1 MDTDIKEQLTFKK
14 TRSNNSIKEKNRN
27 NMRLKKS
34 KKPKKL
40 PPASPS
46 KIEYYNTKKMNS
58 PQYTDSNY
66 SEDEG
71 LEDYKIDGYH
81 PVHVGEILL
90 DRYVIM
96 QKLGYGHFSTA
107 WLALDN
113 NNGNYVAIK
122 VQKSDERYIQG
133 AYDEIEILQALA
145 KKNFDKEWI
154 RSLRE
159 YYKDDEEKLKELETV
174 EHTQVVQLLNSFIHN
189 GQNGKHFCMVFE
201 VMGVTLLEI
210 IKRYNYKGIPLPLV
224 RIITKQILIG
234 LDFLHLIC
242 HIIHTDLKP
251 ENVLVCLT
259 NDELRNIQETGTYV
273 LDTGNNKESKDVSS
287 KNSEDGKDS
296 INNSIIDGSFID
308 EDNNM
313 AISVDMRRDFNG
325 TGKKLRK
332 KRQKFKKKQ
341 MKKLEKYG
349 LSQSEIKIKMKE
361 IIDEINEDKKK
372 KEAEI
377 DINNYDLEDLVERPR
392 IASVP
397 KVNLDLF
404 SHEKN
409 IDNKKS
415 KKDKKK
421 LNEEE
426 SEESEESDED
436 LMDFYEKSQ
445 PYFDINLLE
454 YSKTLQGYIKE
465 RNRILHDENYRRFAL
480 TRNDALSKAKTDE
493 EKIAIYR
500 KLNEEYGSRGKEI
513 DPSIEVKICDIG
525 NACWFNY
532 HFSTIIQTRQYRS
545 PEVLIGVN
553 YNETS
558 DIWSLAC
565 IIFELVTGDFLFQPE
580 KGETFTKNDDHVAK
594 FIQTLGKMPKNFA
607 KRGEYYNKFFT
618 KEGKMRRVKEIKFI
632 PLKEILIKKY
642 HFKENEAQALTD
654 FLLPMLEFYPERR
667 ASARELLRH
676 PWLTMPPNYD
686 YLMSEAEIF
695 KMNMKENLL
704 GNNKENEIKDPKIE
718 LNKDRDVYSSDS
730 ELCEAD
736 CEDNNIKPKVP
747 SDNQADDDI
756 QLGDGNPDKINIPN
770 YNNSFCLYGQFVD
783 LTSLDQPNPQFD
795 KIIDKD
801 L

>member
-1 MDTDIKEQLTFKK
+1 
-14 TRSNNSIKEKNRN
+14 
-27 NMRLKKS
+27 
-34 KKPKKL
+34 
-40 PPASPS
+40 
-46 KIEYYNTKKMNS
+46 MNS
-58 PQYTDSNY
+58 SKYTDSNY

-90 DRYVIM
+90 DRYIIM

-133 AYDEIEILQALA
+133 AYDEIEILQSLA

-154 RSLRE
+154 RSLKE
-159 YYKDDEEKLKELETV
+159 YYKDDKEKLSELETV

-234 LDFLHLIC
+234 LDFLHRIC

-259 NDELRNIQETGTYV
+259 QDELRNIQETGTYV
-273 LDTGNNKESKDVSS
+273 LDTGNNNQNSEENSRNISENKKDKEKEITNFEIKEKKIKEEEKESNIESS
-287 KNSEDGKDS
+287 TTELTLDENNNMS
-296 INNSIIDGSFID
+296 IFID
-308 EDNNM
+308 KE
-313 AISVDMRRDFNG
+313 VDLKG
-325 TGKKLRK
+325 VGKKARK
-332 KRQKFKKKQ
+332 KRQRYKKK
-341 MKKLEKYG
+341 KKKMLEKYG
-349 LSQSEIKIKMKE
+349 LSNVEI
-361 IIDEINEDKKK
+361 EDKMT
-372 KEAEI
+372 EVI
-377 DINNYDLEDLVERPR
+377 NDINLEMEKEQFEENVKNFDLDDIIERPR

-397 KVNLDLF
+397 KVNLNLY

-409 IDNKKS
+409 KRQKS
-415 KKDKKK
+415 
-421 LNEEE
+421 EEN
-426 SEESEESDED
+426 SEESEEIKYDDDENND
-436 LMDFYEKSQ
+436 II
-445 PYFDINLLE
+445 PFDINLLE
-454 YSKTLQGYIKE
+454 YSKSIQGYIKE
-465 RNRILHDENYRRFAL
+465 RNRILHDETYRRFAI
-480 TRNDALSKAKTDE
+480 TRNEALSKAKTDD
-493 EKIAIYR
+493 EKIEVY
-500 KLNEEYGSRGKEI
+500 KKFNNEYNTRGKEI

-525 NACWFNY
+525 NACWFDY

-565 IIFELVTGDFLFQPE
+565 IVFELVTGDFLFQPE
-580 KGETFTKNDDHVAK
+580 KGDTFTKNDDHVAK
-594 FIQTLGKMPKNFA
+594 FIYTLGKMPKNFA

-618 KEGKMRRVKEIKFI
+618 KEGKLRRIKNRKFI
-632 PLKEILIKKY
+632 GLKDILVKKY
-642 HFKENEAQALTD
+642 HFKEFEAQSLSD
-654 FLLPMLEFYPERR
+654 FLLPMLEYYPERR

-686 YLMSEAEIF
+686 YRMSDTEIF
-695 KMNMKENLL
+695 KMNMRENLL
-704 GNNKENEIKDPKIE
+704 GNYYDIDERKKDKEND
-718 LNKDRDVYSSDS
+718 DRDVYSSDS
-730 ELCEAD
+730 ELNEAD
-736 CEDNNIKPKVP
+736 CEDNDKKAKIQ
-747 SDNQADDDI
+747 DDEDDDT
-756 QLGDGNPDKINIPN
+756 QLGDNNPDKINIPN
-770 YNNSFCLYGQFVD
+770 YNNSFCMYGQFVD

-801 L
+801 LL

>member
-1 MDTDIKEQLTFKK
+1 
-14 TRSNNSIKEKNRN
+14 
-27 NMRLKKS
+27 
-34 KKPKKL
+34 
-40 PPASPS
+40 
-46 KIEYYNTKKMNS
+46 MNS
-58 PQYTDSNY
+58 SKYTDSNY

-90 DRYVIM
+90 DRYIIM

-133 AYDEIEILQALA
+133 AYDEIEILQSLA

-154 RSLRE
+154 RSLKE
-159 YYKDDEEKLKELETV
+159 YYKDDKEKLSELETV

-234 LDFLHLIC
+234 LDFLHRIC

-259 NDELRNIQETGTYV
+259 QDELRNIQETGTYV
-273 LDTGNNKESKDVSS
+273 LDTGNNNQNSEENSRNISENKKDKEKEITNFEIKEKKIKEDEKESNIESS
-287 KNSEDGKDS
+287 TTELTLDENNNMS
-296 INNSIIDGSFID
+296 IFID
-308 EDNNM
+308 KE
-313 AISVDMRRDFNG
+313 VDLKG
-325 TGKKLRK
+325 VGKKARK
-332 KRQKFKKKQ
+332 KRQRYKKK
-341 MKKLEKYG
+341 KKKMLEKYG
-349 LSQSEIKIKMKE
+349 LSNVEI
-361 IIDEINEDKKK
+361 EDKMT
-372 KEAEI
+372 EVI
-377 DINNYDLEDLVERPR
+377 NDINLEMEKEQFEENVKHFDLDDIIERPR

-397 KVNLDLF
+397 KVNLNLY

-409 IDNKKS
+409 KRQKS
-415 KKDKKK
+415 
-421 LNEEE
+421 EEN
-426 SEESEESDED
+426 SEESEEIKYDDDENND
-436 LMDFYEKSQ
+436 II
-445 PYFDINLLE
+445 PFDINLLE
-454 YSKTLQGYIKE
+454 YSKSIQGYIKE
-465 RNRILHDENYRRFAL
+465 RNRILHDETYRRFAI
-480 TRNDALSKAKTDE
+480 TRNEALSKAKTDD
-493 EKIAIYR
+493 EKIEVY
-500 KLNEEYGSRGKEI
+500 KKFNNEYNTRGKEI

-525 NACWFNY
+525 NACWFDY

-565 IIFELVTGDFLFQPE
+565 IVFELVTGDFLFQPE
-580 KGETFTKNDDHVAK
+580 KGDTFTKNDDHVAK
-594 FIQTLGKMPKNFA
+594 FIYTLGKMPKNFA

-618 KEGKMRRVKEIKFI
+618 KEGKLRRIKNRKFI
-632 PLKEILIKKY
+632 GLKDILVKKY
-642 HFKENEAQALTD
+642 HFKEFEAQALTD
-654 FLLPMLEFYPERR
+654 FLLPMLEYYPERR

-686 YLMSEAEIF
+686 YRMSDTEIF
-695 KMNMKENLL
+695 KMNMRENLL
-704 GNNKENEIKDPKIE
+704 GNYYDIDERKKDKEND
-718 LNKDRDVYSSDS
+718 DRDVYSSDS
-730 ELCEAD
+730 ELNEAD
-736 CEDNNIKPKVP
+736 CEDNDKKAKIQ
-747 SDNQADDDI
+747 DDEDDDT
-756 QLGDGNPDKINIPN
+756 QLGDNNPDKINIPN
-770 YNNSFCLYGQFVD
+770 YNNSFCMYGQFVD

-801 L
+801 LL

>member
-1 MDTDIKEQLTFKK
+1 
-14 TRSNNSIKEKNRN
+14 
-27 NMRLKKS
+27 
-34 KKPKKL
+34 
-40 PPASPS
+40 
-46 KIEYYNTKKMNS
+46 MNS

-96 QKLGYGHFSTA
+96 HKLGYGHFSTA

-154 RSLRE
+154 NSLKE
-159 YYKDDEEKLKELETV
+159 YYKDDKEKLKELETV

-234 LDFLHLIC
+234 LDFLHRIC

-259 NDELRNIQETGTYV
+259 NDELRNIQETGTYI
-273 LDTGNNKESKDVSS
+273 LDTGNNKDS
-287 KNSEDGKDS
+287 KNSS
-296 INNSIIDGSFID
+296 SNNSEDEKDTTKNNTNTITNESDFFD
-308 EDNNM
+308 EDMNM
-313 AISVDMRRDFNG
+313 SISIDMRTDFKG

-349 LSQSEIKIKMKE
+349 LSKSEIQIKMNE
-361 IIDEINEDKKK
+361 VMNEINEERKKK
-372 KEAEI
+372 SSEI
-377 DINNYDLEDLVERPR
+377 DIHNYDLEDLIERPR

-404 SHEKN
+404 SHEKEKE
-409 IDNKKS
+409 KKS
-415 KKDKKK
+415 KKLKKK
-421 LNEEE
+421 IND
-426 SEESEESDED
+426 EESEESDDSDED
-436 LMDFYEKSQ
+436 LIDYYEDNQ
-445 PYFDINLLE
+445 PHFDINLLD

-465 RNRILHDENYRRFAL
+465 KNRILHDENYRRFAL

-565 IIFELVTGDFLFQPE
+565 IVFELVTGDFLFQPE

-618 KEGKMRRVKEIKFI
+618 KEGKMRRVKEIKYI
-632 PLKEILIKKY
+632 PLKEILVKKY

-695 KMNMKENLL
+695 KMTMKENLL
-704 GNNKENEIKDPKIE
+704 GINKENENKDPKAEI
-718 LNKDRDVYSSDS
+718 NKDRDVYSSDS
-730 ELCEAD
+730 ELNEAD
-736 CEDNNIKPKVP
+736 CEDNNLKAKNP
-747 SDNQADDDI
+747 SENEDDDDI

-770 YNNSFCLYGQFVD
+770 YNNSFCMYGQFVD

-795 KIIDKD
+795 KIMDKE

>member
-1 MDTDIKEQLTFKK
+1 
-14 TRSNNSIKEKNRN
+14 
-27 NMRLKKS
+27 
-34 KKPKKL
+34 
-40 PPASPS
+40 
-46 KIEYYNTKKMNS
+46 MNS
-58 PQYTDSNY
+58 SKYTDSNY

-90 DRYVIM
+90 DRYIIM

-133 AYDEIEILQALA
+133 AYDEIEILQSLA

-154 RSLRE
+154 RSLKE
-159 YYKDDEEKLKELETV
+159 YYKDDKEKLSELETV

-234 LDFLHLIC
+234 LDFLHRIC

-259 NDELRNIQETGTYV
+259 QDELRNIQETGTYV
-273 LDTGNNKESKDVSS
+273 LDTGNNNQNSEENSRIISENKKDKEKEKEITNFEIKEKKIKEEEKESNIESS
-287 KNSEDGKDS
+287 TTELTLDENNNMS
-296 INNSIIDGSFID
+296 IFID
-308 EDNNM
+308 KE
-313 AISVDMRRDFNG
+313 VDLKG
-325 TGKKLRK
+325 VGKKARK
-332 KRQKFKKKQ
+332 KRQRYKKK
-341 MKKLEKYG
+341 KKKMLEKYG
-349 LSQSEIKIKMKE
+349 LSNVEI
-361 IIDEINEDKKK
+361 EDKMT
-372 KEAEI
+372 EVI
-377 DINNYDLEDLVERPR
+377 NDINLEMEKEQFEENVKNFDLDDIIERPR

-397 KVNLDLF
+397 KVNLNLY

-409 IDNKKS
+409 KRQKS
-415 KKDKKK
+415 
-421 LNEEE
+421 EEN
-426 SEESEESDED
+426 SEESEEIKYDDDENND
-436 LMDFYEKSQ
+436 II
-445 PYFDINLLE
+445 PFDINLLE
-454 YSKTLQGYIKE
+454 YSKSIQGYIKE
-465 RNRILHDENYRRFAL
+465 RNRILHDETYRRFAI
-480 TRNDALSKAKTDE
+480 TRNEALSKAKTDD
-493 EKIAIYR
+493 EKIEVY
-500 KLNEEYGSRGKEI
+500 KKFNNEYNTRGKEI

-525 NACWFNY
+525 NACWFDY

-565 IIFELVTGDFLFQPE
+565 IVFELVTGDFLFQPE
-580 KGETFTKNDDHVAK
+580 KGDTFTKNDDHVAK
-594 FIQTLGKMPKNFA
+594 FIYTLGKMPKNFA

-618 KEGKMRRVKEIKFI
+618 KEGKLRRIKNRKFI
-632 PLKEILIKKY
+632 GLKDILVKKY
-642 HFKENEAQALTD
+642 HFKEFEAQALTD
-654 FLLPMLEFYPERR
+654 FLLPMLEYYPERR

-686 YLMSEAEIF
+686 YRMSDTEIF
-695 KMNMKENLL
+695 KMNMRENLL
-704 GNNKENEIKDPKIE
+704 GNYYDIDERKKDKEND
-718 LNKDRDVYSSDS
+718 DRDVYSSDS
-730 ELCEAD
+730 ELNEAD
-736 CEDNNIKPKVP
+736 CEDNDKKAKIQ
-747 SDNQADDDI
+747 DDEDDDT
-756 QLGDGNPDKINIPN
+756 QLGDNNPDKINIPN
-770 YNNSFCLYGQFVD
+770 YNNSFCMYGQFVD

-801 L
+801 LL

>member
-1 MDTDIKEQLTFKK
+1 
-14 TRSNNSIKEKNRN
+14 
-27 NMRLKKS
+27 
-34 KKPKKL
+34 
-40 PPASPS
+40 
-46 KIEYYNTKKMNS
+46 MNS
-58 PQYTDSNY
+58 SKYTDSNY

-90 DRYVIM
+90 DRYIIM

-133 AYDEIEILQALA
+133 AYDEIEILQSLA

-154 RSLRE
+154 RSLKE
-159 YYKDDEEKLKELETV
+159 YYKDDKEKLSELETV

-234 LDFLHLIC
+234 LDFLHRIC

-259 NDELRNIQETGTYV
+259 QDELRNIQETGTYV
-273 LDTGNNKESKDVSS
+273 LDTGNNNQNSEENSRNISENKKDKEKEKEITNFEIKEEEKESNIDSS
-287 KNSEDGKDS
+287 TTELTLDENNNMS
-296 INNSIIDGSFID
+296 IFID
-308 EDNNM
+308 KE
-313 AISVDMRRDFNG
+313 VDLKG
-325 TGKKLRK
+325 VGKKARK
-332 KRQKFKKKQ
+332 KRQRYKKK
-341 MKKLEKYG
+341 KKKMLEKYG
-349 LSQSEIKIKMKE
+349 LSNVEI
-361 IIDEINEDKKK
+361 EDKMT
-372 KEAEI
+372 EVI
-377 DINNYDLEDLVERPR
+377 NDINLEMEKEQFEENVKNFDLDDIIERPR

-397 KVNLDLF
+397 KVNLNLY

-409 IDNKKS
+409 KRQKS
-415 KKDKKK
+415 
-421 LNEEE
+421 EEN
-426 SEESEESDED
+426 SEESEEIKYDDDENND
-436 LMDFYEKSQ
+436 II
-445 PYFDINLLE
+445 PFDINLLE
-454 YSKTLQGYIKE
+454 YSKSIQGYIKE
-465 RNRILHDENYRRFAL
+465 RNRILHDETYRRFAI
-480 TRNDALSKAKTDE
+480 TRNEALSKAKTDD
-493 EKIAIYR
+493 EKIEVY
-500 KLNEEYGSRGKEI
+500 KKFNNEYNTRGKEI

-525 NACWFNY
+525 NACWFDY

-565 IIFELVTGDFLFQPE
+565 IVFELVTGDFLFQPE
-580 KGETFTKNDDHVAK
+580 KGDTFTKNDDHVAK
-594 FIQTLGKMPKNFA
+594 FIYTLGKMPKNFA

-618 KEGKMRRVKEIKFI
+618 KEGKLRRIKNRKFI
-632 PLKEILIKKY
+632 GLKDILVKKY
-642 HFKENEAQALTD
+642 HFKEFEAQALTD
-654 FLLPMLEFYPERR
+654 FLLPMLEYYPERR

-686 YLMSEAEIF
+686 YRMSDTEIF
-695 KMNMKENLL
+695 KMNMRENLL
-704 GNNKENEIKDPKIE
+704 GNYYDIDERKKDKEND
-718 LNKDRDVYSSDS
+718 DRDVYSSDS
-730 ELCEAD
+730 ELNEAD
-736 CEDNNIKPKVP
+736 CEDNDKKAKIQ
-747 SDNQADDDI
+747 DDEDDDT
-756 QLGDGNPDKINIPN
+756 QLGDNNPDKINIPN
-770 YNNSFCLYGQFVD
+770 YNNSFCMYGQFVD

-801 L
+801 LL

>member
-1 MDTDIKEQLTFKK
+1 
-14 TRSNNSIKEKNRN
+14 
-27 NMRLKKS
+27 
-34 KKPKKL
+34 
-40 PPASPS
+40 
-46 KIEYYNTKKMNS
+46 MNS

-154 RSLRE
+154 NSLRE
-159 YYKDDEEKLKELETV
+159 YYKDDKEKLNELETV
-174 EHTQVVQLLNSFIHN
+174 EHTQVVQLLNCFIHN

-234 LDFLHLIC
+234 LDFLHRIC

-259 NDELRNIQETGTYV
+259 QDELRNIQETGTYV
-273 LDTGNNKESKDVSS
+273 LDTGNNKDSKSVSS
-287 KNSEDGKDS
+287 NNSEDEKEKTK
-296 INNSIIDGSFID
+296 NVID
-308 EDNNM
+308 ESSFFDEDMNM
-313 AISVDMRRDFNG
+313 SISIDMKTNFKE

-332 KRQKFKKKQ
+332 KKQKFKKKQ

-349 LSQSEIKIKMKE
+349 LSKSEIQVKMNE
-361 IIDEINEDKKK
+361 VMTEINEERKK
-372 KEAEI
+372 KENEI
-377 DINNYDLEDLVERPR
+377 DINNYDLEDLIERPR
-392 IASVP
+392 VASVP

-409 IDNKKS
+409 EKEKKS
-415 KKDKKK
+415 KKLKKK
-421 LNEEE
+421 LSEED

-436 LMDFYEKSQ
+436 IMDFYENTQ
-445 PYFDINLLE
+445 PHFDINLLE

-565 IIFELVTGDFLFQPE
+565 IVFELVTGDFLFQPE

-594 FIQTLGKMPKNFA
+594 FMQTLGKMPKNFA

-618 KEGKMRRVKEIKFI
+618 KEGKMRRIKEIKFI
-632 PLKEILIKKY
+632 PLKEILVKKY

-654 FLLPMLEFYPERR
+654 FLLPMLEYYPERR

-704 GNNKENEIKDPKIE
+704 GINKEKENEDPKNEI
-718 LNKDRDVYSSDS
+718 NKDRDVYSSDS
-730 ELCEAD
+730 ELNEGD
-736 CEDNNIKPKVP
+736 CEDNNLKPKVP
-747 SDNQADDDI
+747 SDNEDDDDI

-770 YNNSFCLYGQFVD
+770 YNNSFCMYGQFVD

-795 KIIDKD
+795 KIMDKD

>member
-1 MDTDIKEQLTFKK
+1 
-14 TRSNNSIKEKNRN
+14 
-27 NMRLKKS
+27 
-34 KKPKKL
+34 
-40 PPASPS
+40 
-46 KIEYYNTKKMNS
+46 MNS
-58 PQYTDSNY
+58 SKYTDSNY

-90 DRYVIM
+90 DRYIIM

-133 AYDEIEILQALA
+133 AYDEIEILQSLA

-154 RSLRE
+154 RSLKE
-159 YYKDDEEKLKELETV
+159 YYKDDKEKLSELETV

-234 LDFLHLIC
+234 LDFLHRIC

-259 NDELRNIQETGTYV
+259 QDELRNIQETGTYV
-273 LDTGNNKESKDVSS
+273 LDTGNNNQNSEENSRNISENKKDKEKEKEITNFEIKEKKIKEEEKESNIESS
-287 KNSEDGKDS
+287 TTELTLDENNNMS
-296 INNSIIDGSFID
+296 IFID
-308 EDNNM
+308 KE
-313 AISVDMRRDFNG
+313 VDLKG
-325 TGKKLRK
+325 LGKKARK
-332 KRQKFKKKQ
+332 KRQRYKKK
-341 MKKLEKYG
+341 KKKMLEKYG
-349 LSQSEIKIKMKE
+349 LSNVEI
-361 IIDEINEDKKK
+361 EDKMT
-372 KEAEI
+372 EVI
-377 DINNYDLEDLVERPR
+377 NDINLEMEKEQFEENVKNFDLDDIIERPR

-397 KVNLDLF
+397 KVNLNLY

-409 IDNKKS
+409 KRQKS
-415 KKDKKK
+415 
-421 LNEEE
+421 EEN
-426 SEESEESDED
+426 SEESEEIKYDDDENND
-436 LMDFYEKSQ
+436 II
-445 PYFDINLLE
+445 PFDINLLE
-454 YSKTLQGYIKE
+454 YSKSIQGYIKE
-465 RNRILHDENYRRFAL
+465 RNRILHDETYRRFAI
-480 TRNDALSKAKTDE
+480 TRNEALSKAKTDD
-493 EKIAIYR
+493 EKIEVY
-500 KLNEEYGSRGKEI
+500 KKFNNEYNTRGKEI

-525 NACWFNY
+525 NACWFDY

-565 IIFELVTGDFLFQPE
+565 IVFELVTGDFLFQPE
-580 KGETFTKNDDHVAK
+580 KGDTFTKNDDHVAK
-594 FIQTLGKMPKNFA
+594 FIYTLGKMPKNFA

-618 KEGKMRRVKEIKFI
+618 KEGKLRRIKNRKFI
-632 PLKEILIKKY
+632 GLKDILVKKY
-642 HFKENEAQALTD
+642 HFKEFEAQALTD
-654 FLLPMLEFYPERR
+654 FLLPMLEYYPERR

-686 YLMSEAEIF
+686 YRMSDTEIF
-695 KMNMKENLL
+695 KMNMRENLL
-704 GNNKENEIKDPKIE
+704 GNYYDIDERKKDKEND
-718 LNKDRDVYSSDS
+718 DRDVYSSDS
-730 ELCEAD
+730 ELNEAD
-736 CEDNNIKPKVP
+736 CEDNDKKAKIQ
-747 SDNQADDDI
+747 DDEDDDT
-756 QLGDGNPDKINIPN
+756 QLGDNNPDKINIPN
-770 YNNSFCLYGQFVD
+770 YNNSFCMYGQFVD

-801 L
+801 LL

>member
-1 MDTDIKEQLTFKK
+1 
-14 TRSNNSIKEKNRN
+14 
-27 NMRLKKS
+27 
-34 KKPKKL
+34 
-40 PPASPS
+40 
-46 KIEYYNTKKMNS
+46 MNS
-58 PQYTDSNY
+58 SKYTDSNY

-90 DRYVIM
+90 DRYIIM

-133 AYDEIEILQALA
+133 AYDEIEILQSLA

-154 RSLRE
+154 RSLKE
-159 YYKDDEEKLKELETV
+159 YYKDDKEKLSELETV

-234 LDFLHLIC
+234 LDFLHRIC

-259 NDELRNIQETGTYV
+259 QDELRNIQETGTYV
-273 LDTGNNKESKDVSS
+273 LDTGNNNQNSEENSRNISENKKDKEKEITNFEIKEKKIKEDEKESNIESS
-287 KNSEDGKDS
+287 TTELTLDENNNMS
-296 INNSIIDGSFID
+296 IFID
-308 EDNNM
+308 KE
-313 AISVDMRRDFNG
+313 VDLKG
-325 TGKKLRK
+325 VGKKARK
-332 KRQKFKKKQ
+332 KRQRYKKK
-341 MKKLEKYG
+341 KKKMLEKYG
-349 LSQSEIKIKMKE
+349 LSNVEI
-361 IIDEINEDKKK
+361 EDKMT
-372 KEAEI
+372 EVI
-377 DINNYDLEDLVERPR
+377 NDINLEMEKEQFEENVKNFDLDDIIERPR

-397 KVNLDLF
+397 KVNLNLY

-409 IDNKKS
+409 KRQKS
-415 KKDKKK
+415 
-421 LNEEE
+421 EEN
-426 SEESEESDED
+426 SEESEEIKYDDDENND
-436 LMDFYEKSQ
+436 II
-445 PYFDINLLE
+445 PFDINLLE
-454 YSKTLQGYIKE
+454 YSKSIQGYIKE
-465 RNRILHDENYRRFAL
+465 RNRILHDETYRRFAI
-480 TRNDALSKAKTDE
+480 TRNEALSKAKTDD
-493 EKIAIYR
+493 EKIEVY
-500 KLNEEYGSRGKEI
+500 KKFNNEYNTRGKEI

-525 NACWFNY
+525 NACWFDY

-565 IIFELVTGDFLFQPE
+565 IVFELVTGDFLFQPE
-580 KGETFTKNDDHVAK
+580 KGDTFTKNDDHVAK
-594 FIQTLGKMPKNFA
+594 FIYTLGKMPKNFA

-618 KEGKMRRVKEIKFI
+618 KEGKLRRIKNRKFI
-632 PLKEILIKKY
+632 GLKDILVKKY
-642 HFKENEAQALTD
+642 HFKEFEAQALTD
-654 FLLPMLEFYPERR
+654 FLLPMLEYYPERR

-686 YLMSEAEIF
+686 YRMSDTEIF
-695 KMNMKENLL
+695 KMNMRENLL
-704 GNNKENEIKDPKIE
+704 GNYYDIDERKKDKEND
-718 LNKDRDVYSSDS
+718 DRDVYSSDS
-730 ELCEAD
+730 ELNEAD
-736 CEDNNIKPKVP
+736 CEDNDKKAKIQ
-747 SDNQADDDI
+747 DDEDDDT
-756 QLGDGNPDKINIPN
+756 QLGDNNPDKINIPN
-770 YNNSFCLYGQFVD
+770 YNNSFCIYGQFID
-783 LTSLDQPNPQFD
+783 LT
-795 KIIDKD
+795 
-801 L
+801 

>member
-1 MDTDIKEQLTFKK
+1 
-14 TRSNNSIKEKNRN
+14 
-27 NMRLKKS
+27 
-34 KKPKKL
+34 
-40 PPASPS
+40 
-46 KIEYYNTKKMNS
+46 MNS
-58 PQYTDSNY
+58 SKYTDSNY

-90 DRYVIM
+90 DRYIIM

-133 AYDEIEILQALA
+133 AYDEIEILQSLA

-154 RSLRE
+154 RSLKE
-159 YYKDDEEKLKELETV
+159 YYKDDKEKLSELETV

-234 LDFLHLIC
+234 LDFLHRIC

-259 NDELRNIQETGTYV
+259 QDELRNIQETGTYV
-273 LDTGNNKESKDVSS
+273 LDTGNNNQNSEENSRNISENKKDKEKEKEITNFEIKEKKIKEEEKESNIESS
-287 KNSEDGKDS
+287 TTELTLDENNNMS
-296 INNSIIDGSFID
+296 IFID
-308 EDNNM
+308 KE
-313 AISVDMRRDFNG
+313 VDLKG
-325 TGKKLRK
+325 VGKKARK
-332 KRQKFKKKQ
+332 KRQRYKKK
-341 MKKLEKYG
+341 KKKMLEKYG
-349 LSQSEIKIKMKE
+349 LSNVEI
-361 IIDEINEDKKK
+361 EDKMT
-372 KEAEI
+372 EVI
-377 DINNYDLEDLVERPR
+377 NDINLEIEKEQFEENVKNFDLDDIIERPR

-397 KVNLDLF
+397 KVNLNLY

-409 IDNKKS
+409 KRQKS
-415 KKDKKK
+415 
-421 LNEEE
+421 EEN
-426 SEESEESDED
+426 SEESEEIKYDDDENND
-436 LMDFYEKSQ
+436 II
-445 PYFDINLLE
+445 PFDINLLE
-454 YSKTLQGYIKE
+454 YSKSIQGYIKE
-465 RNRILHDENYRRFAL
+465 RNRILHDETYRRFAI
-480 TRNDALSKAKTDE
+480 TRNEALSKAKTDD
-493 EKIAIYR
+493 EKIEVY
-500 KLNEEYGSRGKEI
+500 KKFNNEYNTRGKEI

-525 NACWFNY
+525 NACWFDY

-565 IIFELVTGDFLFQPE
+565 IVFELVTGDFLFQPE
-580 KGETFTKNDDHVAK
+580 KGDTFTKNDDHVAK
-594 FIQTLGKMPKNFA
+594 FIYTLGKMPKNFA

-618 KEGKMRRVKEIKFI
+618 KEGKLRRIKNRKFI
-632 PLKEILIKKY
+632 GLKDILVKKY
-642 HFKENEAQALTD
+642 HFKEFEAQALTD
-654 FLLPMLEFYPERR
+654 FLLPMLEYYPERR

-686 YLMSEAEIF
+686 YRMSDTEIF
-695 KMNMKENLL
+695 KMNMRENLL
-704 GNNKENEIKDPKIE
+704 GNYYDIDERKKDKEND
-718 LNKDRDVYSSDS
+718 DRDVYSSDS
-730 ELCEAD
+730 ELNEAD
-736 CEDNNIKPKVP
+736 CEDNDKKAKIQ
-747 SDNQADDDI
+747 DDEDDDT
-756 QLGDGNPDKINIPN
+756 QLGDNNPDKINIPN
-770 YNNSFCLYGQFVD
+770 YNNSFCMYGQFVD

-801 L
+801 LL

>member
-1 MDTDIKEQLTFKK
+1 MKEPITFKL
-14 TRSNNSIKEKNRN
+14 SHSSGSFKEKNKN
-27 NMRLKKS
+27 NIKLKRGRKS
-34 KKPKKL
+34 KKL
-40 PPASPS
+40 PPASPE

-122 VQKSDERYIQG
+122 IQKSDERYIQG

-154 RSLRE
+154 SSLRE
-159 YYKDDEEKLKELETV
+159 YYKDDKEKLKELETV

-234 LDFLHLIC
+234 LDFLHRIC

-259 NDELRNIQETGTYV
+259 EDELRNIQETGTYV
-273 LDTGNNKESKDVSS
+273 LDTGNSKDSKNVSSNASEDEKES
-287 KNSEDGKDS
+287 N
-296 INNSIIDGSFID
+296 NNSILNEIKVDGDLSLS
-308 EDNNM
+308 M
-313 AISVDMRRDFNG
+313 SISLDVSTNFSG
-325 TGKKLRK
+325 LTGKKLRK

-341 MKKLEKYG
+341 MRILEKYG
-349 LSQSEIKIKMKE
+349 LSPKEIKEKM
-361 IIDEINEDKKK
+361 DEIMGNKKDK
-372 KEAEI
+372 ETEI
-377 DINNYDLEDLVERPR
+377 DINNYDLEDLIERPR

-397 KVNLDLF
+397 KVNLDLY
-404 SHEKN
+404 SHKKEKK
-409 IDNKKS
+409 NKKKQS
-415 KKDKKK
+415 
-421 LNEEE
+421 EEE
-426 SEESEESDED
+426 SEDFEESEDD
-436 LMDFYEKSQ
+436 IMDFEDKSQ

-500 KLNEEYGSRGKEI
+500 KLNEEYNCRGKDI

-594 FIQTLGKMPKNFA
+594 FMQTLGKMPKNFA

-618 KEGKMRRVKEIKFI
+618 KEGKMRRIKEIKYI
-632 PLKEILIKKY
+632 PLKDILVKKY

-676 PWLTMPPNYD
+676 PWLSMPPNYD
-686 YLMSEAEIF
+686 YHMSEAEIF

-704 GNNKENEIKDPKIE
+704 GKNKENEIKDPKME

-730 ELCEAD
+730 ELNEAD
-736 CEDNNIKPKVP
+736 CEDNNLKPKIP
-747 SDNQADDDI
+747 NDNEDDDDDDM

-770 YNNSFCLYGQFVD
+770 YNNSFCMYGQFVD

>member
-1 MDTDIKEQLTFKK
+1 
-14 TRSNNSIKEKNRN
+14 
-27 NMRLKKS
+27 
-34 KKPKKL
+34 
-40 PPASPS
+40 
-46 KIEYYNTKKMNS
+46 MNS
-58 PQYTDSNY
+58 SKYTDSNY

-90 DRYVIM
+90 DRYIIM

-133 AYDEIEILQALA
+133 AYDEIEILQSLA

-154 RSLRE
+154 RSLKE
-159 YYKDDEEKLKELETV
+159 YYKDDKEKLSELETV

-234 LDFLHLIC
+234 LDFLHRIC

-259 NDELRNIQETGTYV
+259 QDELRNIQETGTYV
-273 LDTGNNKESKDVSS
+273 LDTGNNNQNSEENSRNISENKKDKEKEKEITNFEIKEKKIKEEEKESNIESS
-287 KNSEDGKDS
+287 TTELTLDENNNMS
-296 INNSIIDGSFID
+296 IFID
-308 EDNNM
+308 KE
-313 AISVDMRRDFNG
+313 VDLKG
-325 TGKKLRK
+325 VGKKARK
-332 KRQKFKKKQ
+332 KRQRYKKK
-341 MKKLEKYG
+341 KKKMLEKYG
-349 LSQSEIKIKMKE
+349 LSNVEI
-361 IIDEINEDKKK
+361 EDKMT
-372 KEAEI
+372 EVI
-377 DINNYDLEDLVERPR
+377 NDINLEMEKEQFEENVKNFDLDDIIERPR

-397 KVNLDLF
+397 KVNLNLY

-409 IDNKKS
+409 KRQKS
-415 KKDKKK
+415 
-421 LNEEE
+421 EEN
-426 SEESEESDED
+426 SEESEEIKYDDDENND
-436 LMDFYEKSQ
+436 II
-445 PYFDINLLE
+445 PFDINLLE
-454 YSKTLQGYIKE
+454 YSKSIQGYIKE
-465 RNRILHDENYRRFAL
+465 RNRILHDETYRRFAI
-480 TRNDALSKAKTDE
+480 TRNEALSKAKTDD
-493 EKIAIYR
+493 EKIEVY
-500 KLNEEYGSRGKEI
+500 KKFNNEYNTRGKEI
-513 DPSIEVKICDIG
+513 DTSIEVKICDIG
-525 NACWFNY
+525 NACWFDY

-565 IIFELVTGDFLFQPE
+565 IVFELVTGDFLFQPE
-580 KGETFTKNDDHVAK
+580 KGDTFTKNDDHVAK
-594 FIQTLGKMPKNFA
+594 FIYTLGKMPKNFA

-618 KEGKMRRVKEIKFI
+618 KEGKLRRIKNRKFI
-632 PLKEILIKKY
+632 GLKDILVKKY
-642 HFKENEAQALTD
+642 HFKEFEAQALTD
-654 FLLPMLEFYPERR
+654 FLLPMLEYYPERR

-686 YLMSEAEIF
+686 YRMSDTEIF
-695 KMNMKENLL
+695 KMNMRENLL
-704 GNNKENEIKDPKIE
+704 GNYYDIDERKKDKEND
-718 LNKDRDVYSSDS
+718 DRDVYSSDS
-730 ELCEAD
+730 ELNEAD
-736 CEDNNIKPKVP
+736 CEDNDKKAKIQ
-747 SDNQADDDI
+747 DDEDDDT
-756 QLGDGNPDKINIPN
+756 QLGDNNPDKINIPN
-770 YNNSFCLYGQFVD
+770 YNNSFCMYGQFVD

-801 L
+801 LL

>member
-1 MDTDIKEQLTFKK
+1 
-14 TRSNNSIKEKNRN
+14 
-27 NMRLKKS
+27 
-34 KKPKKL
+34 
-40 PPASPS
+40 
-46 KIEYYNTKKMNS
+46 MNS
-58 PQYTDSNY
+58 SKYTDSNY

-90 DRYVIM
+90 DRYIIM

-133 AYDEIEILQALA
+133 AYDEIEILQSLA

-154 RSLRE
+154 RSLKE
-159 YYKDDEEKLKELETV
+159 YYKDDKEKLSELETV

-234 LDFLHLIC
+234 LDFLHRIC

-259 NDELRNIQETGTYV
+259 QDELRNIQETGTYV
-273 LDTGNNKESKDVSS
+273 LDTGNNNQNSEENSRNISENKKDKEKEITNFEIKEKKIKEDEKESNIESS
-287 KNSEDGKDS
+287 TTELTLDENNNMS
-296 INNSIIDGSFID
+296 IFID
-308 EDNNM
+308 KE
-313 AISVDMRRDFNG
+313 VDLKG
-325 TGKKLRK
+325 VGKKARK
-332 KRQKFKKKQ
+332 KRQRYKKK
-341 MKKLEKYG
+341 KKKMLEKYG
-349 LSQSEIKIKMKE
+349 LSNVEI
-361 IIDEINEDKKK
+361 EDKMT
-372 KEAEI
+372 EVI
-377 DINNYDLEDLVERPR
+377 NDINLEMEKEQFEENVKNFDLDDIIERPR

-397 KVNLDLF
+397 KVNLNLY

-409 IDNKKS
+409 KRQKS
-415 KKDKKK
+415 
-421 LNEEE
+421 EEN
-426 SEESEESDED
+426 SEESEEIKYDDDENND
-436 LMDFYEKSQ
+436 II
-445 PYFDINLLE
+445 PFDINLLE
-454 YSKTLQGYIKE
+454 YSKSIQGYIKE
-465 RNRILHDENYRRFAL
+465 RNRILHDETYRRFAI
-480 TRNDALSKAKTDE
+480 TRNEALSKAKTDD
-493 EKIAIYR
+493 EKIEVY
-500 KLNEEYGSRGKEI
+500 KKFNNEYNTRGKEI

-525 NACWFNY
+525 NACWFDY

-565 IIFELVTGDFLFQPE
+565 IVFELVTGDFLFQPE
-580 KGETFTKNDDHVAK
+580 KGDTFTKNDDHVAK
-594 FIQTLGKMPKNFA
+594 FIYTLGKMPKNFA

-618 KEGKMRRVKEIKFI
+618 KEGKLRRIKNRKFI
-632 PLKEILIKKY
+632 GLKDILVKKY
-642 HFKENEAQALTD
+642 HFKEFEAQALTD
-654 FLLPMLEFYPERR
+654 FLLPMLEYYPERR

-686 YLMSEAEIF
+686 YRMSDTEIF
-695 KMNMKENLL
+695 KMNMRENLL
-704 GNNKENEIKDPKIE
+704 GNYYDIDERKKDEEND
-718 LNKDRDVYSSDS
+718 DRDVYSSDS
-730 ELCEAD
+730 ELNEAD
-736 CEDNNIKPKVP
+736 CEDNDKKAKIQ
-747 SDNQADDDI
+747 DDEDDDT
-756 QLGDGNPDKINIPN
+756 QLGDNNPDKINIPN
-770 YNNSFCLYGQFVD
+770 YNNSFCMYGQFVD

-801 L
+801 LL

>member
-1 MDTDIKEQLTFKK
+1 
-14 TRSNNSIKEKNRN
+14 
-27 NMRLKKS
+27 
-34 KKPKKL
+34 
-40 PPASPS
+40 
-46 KIEYYNTKKMNS
+46 MNS
-58 PQYTDSNY
+58 SKYTDSNY

-90 DRYVIM
+90 DRYIIM

-133 AYDEIEILQALA
+133 AYDEIEILQSLA

-154 RSLRE
+154 RSLKE
-159 YYKDDEEKLKELETV
+159 YYKDDKEKLSELETV

-234 LDFLHLIC
+234 LDFLHRIC

-259 NDELRNIQETGTYV
+259 QDELRNIQETGTYV
-273 LDTGNNKESKDVSS
+273 LDTGNNNQNSEENSRNISENKKDKEKEKEITNFEIKEKKIKEDEKESNIESS
-287 KNSEDGKDS
+287 TTELTLDENNNMS
-296 INNSIIDGSFID
+296 IFID
-308 EDNNM
+308 KE
-313 AISVDMRRDFNG
+313 VDLKG
-325 TGKKLRK
+325 LGKKARK
-332 KRQKFKKKQ
+332 KRQRYKKK
-341 MKKLEKYG
+341 KKKMLEKYG
-349 LSQSEIKIKMKE
+349 LSNVEI
-361 IIDEINEDKKK
+361 EDKMT
-372 KEAEI
+372 EVI
-377 DINNYDLEDLVERPR
+377 NDINLEMEKEQFEENVKNFDLDDIIERPR

-397 KVNLDLF
+397 KVNLNLY

-409 IDNKKS
+409 KRQKS
-415 KKDKKK
+415 
-421 LNEEE
+421 EEN
-426 SEESEESDED
+426 SEESEEIKYDDDENND
-436 LMDFYEKSQ
+436 II
-445 PYFDINLLE
+445 PFDINLLE
-454 YSKTLQGYIKE
+454 YSKSIQGYIKE
-465 RNRILHDENYRRFAL
+465 RNRILHDETYRRFAI
-480 TRNDALSKAKTDE
+480 TRNEALSKAKTDD
-493 EKIAIYR
+493 EKIEVY
-500 KLNEEYGSRGKEI
+500 KKFNNEYNTRGKEI

-525 NACWFNY
+525 NACWFDY

-565 IIFELVTGDFLFQPE
+565 IVFELVTGDFLFQPE
-580 KGETFTKNDDHVAK
+580 KGDTFTKNDDHVAK
-594 FIQTLGKMPKNFA
+594 FIYTLGKMPKNFA
-607 KRGEYYNKFFT
+607 KRGEYYNKFIT
-618 KEGKMRRVKEIKFI
+618 KEGKLRRIKNRKFI
-632 PLKEILIKKY
+632 GLKDILVKKY
-642 HFKENEAQALTD
+642 HFKEFEAQALTD
-654 FLLPMLEFYPERR
+654 FLLPMLEYYPERR

-686 YLMSEAEIF
+686 YRMSDTEIF
-695 KMNMKENLL
+695 KMNMRENLL
-704 GNNKENEIKDPKIE
+704 GNYYDIDERKKDKEND
-718 LNKDRDVYSSDS
+718 DRDVYSSDS
-730 ELCEAD
+730 ELNEAD
-736 CEDNNIKPKVP
+736 CEDNDKKAKIQ
-747 SDNQADDDI
+747 DDEDDDT
-756 QLGDGNPDKINIPN
+756 QLGDNNPDKINIPN
-770 YNNSFCLYGQFVD
+770 YNNSFCMYGQFVD

-801 L
+801 LL

>member
-1 MDTDIKEQLTFKK
+1 
-14 TRSNNSIKEKNRN
+14 
-27 NMRLKKS
+27 
-34 KKPKKL
+34 
-40 PPASPS
+40 
-46 KIEYYNTKKMNS
+46 MNS

-154 RSLRE
+154 KSLRE
-159 YYKDDEEKLKELETV
+159 YYKDDPEKLKEIETV

-234 LDFLHLIC
+234 LDFLHRIC

-259 NDELRNIQETGTYV
+259 DDELRNIQETGTYI
-273 LDTGNNKESKDVSS
+273 LDTGNNKQNSVISS
-287 KNSEDGKDS
+287 KTESVDEKKSKNESTAECTLDE
-296 INNSIIDGSFID
+296 NFNLNVIIDK
-308 EDNNM
+308 E
-313 AISVDMRRDFNG
+313 VDFS
-325 TGKKLRK
+325 GKGKTMRK
-332 KRQKFKKKQ
+332 KRQKYKKK
-341 MKKLEKYG
+341 KKKLLEKYG
-349 LSQSEIKIKMKE
+349 LSNSEIEIKMNKVMDD
-361 IIDEINEDKKK
+361 IDEEIKKQEIENE
-372 KEAEI
+372 
-377 DINNYDLEDLVERPR
+377 INNFELDDIIERPR
-392 IASVP
+392 VSSVP
-397 KVNLDLF
+397 KVNLDLY
-404 SHEKN
+404 SHEKKAKKERKERLKKEN
-409 IDNKKS
+409 IREGG
-415 KKDKKK
+415 
-421 LNEEE
+421 EEE
-426 SEESEESDED
+426 SEEFEESED
-436 LMDFYEKSQ
+436 DINDYPEKN
-445 PYFDINLLE
+445 YDINLLE
-454 YSKTLQGYIKE
+454 YSKTLQSYIKE
-465 RNRILHDENYRRFAL
+465 RNRILHDENYRRFAF
-480 TRNDALSKAKTDE
+480 TRNEALSKAKTEE

-500 KLNEEYGSRGKEI
+500 KLNEEYNSRGKEI
-513 DPSIEVKICDIG
+513 DPSIQVKICDIG

-618 KEGKMRRVKEIKFI
+618 KEGKMRRVKEIKHI
-632 PLKEILIKKY
+632 SIKDILVKKY
-642 HFKENEAQALTD
+642 HFKEFEAQALAE

-667 ASARELLRH
+667 ASAREMLRH

-686 YLMSEAEIF
+686 YLMSETEVF

-704 GNNKENEIKDPKIE
+704 GINQNLEKKDQDD
-718 LNKDRDVYSSDS
+718 NRDVYSSDS
-730 ELCEAD
+730 ELNEAD
-736 CEDNNIKPKVP
+736 CEDNDKNAKIIE
-747 SDNQADDDI
+747 DNNDDDDI
-756 QLGDGNPDKINIPN
+756 QLGDTNPDKINIPN
-770 YNNSFCLYGQFVD
+770 YNNSFCMYGQFVD

-801 L
+801 LL

>member
-1 MDTDIKEQLTFKK
+1 
-14 TRSNNSIKEKNRN
+14 
-27 NMRLKKS
+27 
-34 KKPKKL
+34 
-40 PPASPS
+40 
-46 KIEYYNTKKMNS
+46 MNS
-58 PQYTDSNY
+58 SKYTDSNY

-122 VQKSDERYIQG
+122 IQKSDERYIQG

-154 RSLRE
+154 ESLKE
-159 YYKDDEEKLKELETV
+159 YYKDDKEKLKELTTV

-234 LDFLHLIC
+234 LDFLHRIC
-242 HIIHTDLKP
+242 HIIHTDMKP

-259 NDELRNIQETGTYV
+259 QDELRNIQETGTYV
-273 LDTGNNKESKDVSS
+273 LDTGNNNI
-287 KNSEDGKDS
+287 NSA
-296 INNSIIDGSFID
+296 NNSHIISD
-308 EDNNM
+308 EEKNKEKDKEKIIETSTNEFTMDENNNM
-313 AISVDMRRDFNG
+313 EITIDKELGFKAI
-325 TGKKLRK
+325 GKKARK
-332 KRQKFKKKQ
+332 KRQKYKKK
-341 MKKLEKYG
+341 KKKLLEKYG
-349 LSQSEIKIKMKE
+349 LSNAEIEEKMNKVM
-361 IIDEINEDKKK
+361 DDINEEIE
-372 KEAEI
+372 KEQIELNI
-377 DINNYDLEDLVERPR
+377 KNYDIEDLIERPR
-392 IASVP
+392 VASVP
-397 KVNLDLF
+397 KVNLELN
-404 SHEKN
+404 SR
-409 IDNKKS
+409 KKS
-415 KKDKKK
+415 NEIKPKKNNLK
-421 LNEEE
+421 LTEEN
-426 SEESEESDED
+426 SEESDEPKD
-436 LMDFYEKSQ
+436 DDYDEDELREFLESNLPRY
-445 PYFDINLLE
+445 DINLLE
-454 YSKTLQGYIKE
+454 YSKSIQAYIKE
-465 RNRILHDENYRRFAL
+465 RNRILHDENYRRFAI
-480 TRNDALSKAKTDE
+480 TRNDALSKAKSDKEQIEVYKKLSDE
-493 EKIAIYR
+493 Y
-500 KLNEEYGSRGKEI
+500 NSRGKEI

-565 IIFELVTGDFLFQPE
+565 IVFELVTGDFLFQPE

-618 KEGKMRRVKEIKFI
+618 KEGKMRRVKEIKHI
-632 PLKEILIKKY
+632 GIKEILIKKY
-642 HFKENEAQALTD
+642 HFKEFEAQALND

-667 ASARELLRH
+667 ASARDLLRH
-676 PWLTMPPNYD
+676 PWLSMPPNYD
-686 YLMSEAEIF
+686 YLMSETEIF
-695 KMNMKENLL
+695 RMNMKENLL
-704 GNNKENEIKDPKIE
+704 GISEYSTKDKKEADDN
-718 LNKDRDVYSSDS
+718 RDVYSSDS
-730 ELCEAD
+730 ELNEAD
-736 CEDNNIKPKVP
+736 CEDNDKNAKVQN
-747 SDNQADDDI
+747 DNDNDDEI
-756 QLGDGNPDKINIPN
+756 QLGDTNPDKINIPN
-770 YNNSFCLYGQFVD
+770 YNNSFCMYGQFVD

-801 L
+801 LL

>member
-1 MDTDIKEQLTFKK
+1 
-14 TRSNNSIKEKNRN
+14 
-27 NMRLKKS
+27 
-34 KKPKKL
+34 
-40 PPASPS
+40 
-46 KIEYYNTKKMNS
+46 MNS
-58 PQYTDSNY
+58 SKYTDSNY

-90 DRYVIM
+90 DRYIIM

-133 AYDEIEILQALA
+133 AYDEIEILQSLA

-154 RSLRE
+154 SSLKE
-159 YYKDDEEKLKELETV
+159 YYKDDKEKLSELETV

-234 LDFLHLIC
+234 LDFLHRIC

-259 NDELRNIQETGTYV
+259 QDELRNIQETGTYV
-273 LDTGNNKESKDVSS
+273 LDTGNNNQNSEENSRNISENKKDKEKEKEITNFEIKEKKIKEEEKESNIESS
-287 KNSEDGKDS
+287 TTELTLDENNNMS
-296 INNSIIDGSFID
+296 IFID
-308 EDNNM
+308 KE
-313 AISVDMRRDFNG
+313 VDLKG
-325 TGKKLRK
+325 VGKKARK
-332 KRQKFKKKQ
+332 KRQRYKKK
-341 MKKLEKYG
+341 KKKMLEKYG
-349 LSQSEIKIKMKE
+349 LSNVEI
-361 IIDEINEDKKK
+361 EDKMT
-372 KEAEI
+372 EVI
-377 DINNYDLEDLVERPR
+377 NDINLEMEKEQFEENVKNFDLDDIIERPR

-397 KVNLDLF
+397 KVNLNLY

-409 IDNKKS
+409 KRQKS
-415 KKDKKK
+415 
-421 LNEEE
+421 EEN
-426 SEESEESDED
+426 SEESEEIKYDDDENND
-436 LMDFYEKSQ
+436 II
-445 PYFDINLLE
+445 PFDINLLE
-454 YSKTLQGYIKE
+454 YSKSIQGYIKE
-465 RNRILHDENYRRFAL
+465 RNRILHDETYRRFAI
-480 TRNDALSKAKTDE
+480 TRNEALSKAKTDD
-493 EKIAIYR
+493 EKIEVY
-500 KLNEEYGSRGKEI
+500 KKFNNEYNTRGKEI

-525 NACWFNY
+525 NACWFDY

-565 IIFELVTGDFLFQPE
+565 IVFELVTGDFLFQPE
-580 KGETFTKNDDHVAK
+580 KGDTFTKNDDHVAR
-594 FIQTLGKMPKNFA
+594 FIYTLGKMPKNFA

-618 KEGKMRRVKEIKFI
+618 KEGKLRRIKNRKFI
-632 PLKEILIKKY
+632 GLKDILVKKY
-642 HFKENEAQALTD
+642 HFKEFEAQALTD
-654 FLLPMLEFYPERR
+654 FLLPMLEYYPERR

-686 YLMSEAEIF
+686 YRMSDTEIF
-695 KMNMKENLL
+695 KMNMRENLL
-704 GNNKENEIKDPKIE
+704 GNYYDIDERKKDKEND
-718 LNKDRDVYSSDS
+718 DRDVYSSDS
-730 ELCEAD
+730 ELNEAD
-736 CEDNNIKPKVP
+736 CEDNDKKAKIQ
-747 SDNQADDDI
+747 DDEDDDT
-756 QLGDGNPDKINIPN
+756 QLGDNNPDKINIPN
-770 YNNSFCLYGQFVD
+770 YNNSFCMYGQFVD

-801 L
+801 LL

>member
-1 MDTDIKEQLTFKK
+1 
-14 TRSNNSIKEKNRN
+14 
-27 NMRLKKS
+27 
-34 KKPKKL
+34 
-40 PPASPS
+40 
-46 KIEYYNTKKMNS
+46 MNS
-58 PQYTDSNY
+58 SKYTDSNY

-90 DRYVIM
+90 DRYIIM

-133 AYDEIEILQALA
+133 AYDEIEILQSLA

-154 RSLRE
+154 RSLKE
-159 YYKDDEEKLKELETV
+159 YYKDDKEKLNELETV

-234 LDFLHLIC
+234 LDFLHRIC

-259 NDELRNIQETGTYV
+259 QDELRNIQETGTYV
-273 LDTGNNKESKDVSS
+273 LDTGNNNQNSEENSRNISENKKDKEKEKEITNFEIKEKKIKEEEKESNIESS
-287 KNSEDGKDS
+287 TTELTLDENNNMS
-296 INNSIIDGSFID
+296 IFID
-308 EDNNM
+308 KE
-313 AISVDMRRDFNG
+313 VDLKG
-325 TGKKLRK
+325 VGKKARK
-332 KRQKFKKKQ
+332 KRQRYKKK
-341 MKKLEKYG
+341 KKKMLEKYG
-349 LSQSEIKIKMKE
+349 LSNVEI
-361 IIDEINEDKKK
+361 EDKMT
-372 KEAEI
+372 EVI
-377 DINNYDLEDLVERPR
+377 NDINLEMEKEQFEENVKNFDLDDIIERPR

-397 KVNLDLF
+397 KVNLNLY

-409 IDNKKS
+409 KRQKS
-415 KKDKKK
+415 
-421 LNEEE
+421 EEN
-426 SEESEESDED
+426 SEESEEIKYDDDENND
-436 LMDFYEKSQ
+436 II
-445 PYFDINLLE
+445 PFDINLLE
-454 YSKTLQGYIKE
+454 YSKSIQGYIKE
-465 RNRILHDENYRRFAL
+465 RNRILHDETYRRFAI
-480 TRNDALSKAKTDE
+480 TRNEALSKAKTDD
-493 EKIAIYR
+493 EKIEVY
-500 KLNEEYGSRGKEI
+500 KKFNNEYNTRGKEI
-513 DPSIEVKICDIG
+513 DTSIEVKICDIG
-525 NACWFNY
+525 NACWFDY

-565 IIFELVTGDFLFQPE
+565 IVFELVTGDFLFQPE
-580 KGETFTKNDDHVAK
+580 KGDTFTKNDDHVAK
-594 FIQTLGKMPKNFA
+594 FIYTLGKMPKNFA

-618 KEGKMRRVKEIKFI
+618 KEGKLRRIKNRKFI
-632 PLKEILIKKY
+632 GLKDILVKKY
-642 HFKENEAQALTD
+642 HFKEFEAQALTD
-654 FLLPMLEFYPERR
+654 FLLPMLEYYPERR

-686 YLMSEAEIF
+686 YRMSDTEIF
-695 KMNMKENLL
+695 KMNMRENLL
-704 GNNKENEIKDPKIE
+704 GNYYDIDERKKDKEND
-718 LNKDRDVYSSDS
+718 DRDVYSSDS
-730 ELCEAD
+730 ELNEAD
-736 CEDNNIKPKVP
+736 CEDNDKKAKIQ
-747 SDNQADDDI
+747 DDEDDDT
-756 QLGDGNPDKINIPN
+756 QLGDNNPDKINIPN
-770 YNNSFCLYGQFVD
+770 YNNSFCMYGQFVD

-801 L
+801 LL

>member
-1 MDTDIKEQLTFKK
+1 
-14 TRSNNSIKEKNRN
+14 
-27 NMRLKKS
+27 
-34 KKPKKL
+34 
-40 PPASPS
+40 
-46 KIEYYNTKKMNS
+46 MNS
-58 PQYTDSNY
+58 SKYTDSNY

-90 DRYVIM
+90 DRYIIM

-133 AYDEIEILQALA
+133 AYDEIEILQSLA

-154 RSLRE
+154 RSLKE
-159 YYKDDEEKLKELETV
+159 YYKDDKEKLSELETV

-234 LDFLHLIC
+234 LDFLHRIC

-259 NDELRNIQETGTYV
+259 QDELRNIQETGTYV
-273 LDTGNNKESKDVSS
+273 LDTGNNNQNSEENSRNISENKKDKEKEKEITNFEIKEEEKESNIESS
-287 KNSEDGKDS
+287 TTELTLDENNNMS
-296 INNSIIDGSFID
+296 IFID
-308 EDNNM
+308 KE
-313 AISVDMRRDFNG
+313 VDLKG
-325 TGKKLRK
+325 VGKKARK
-332 KRQKFKKKQ
+332 KRQRYKKK
-341 MKKLEKYG
+341 KKKMLEKYG
-349 LSQSEIKIKMKE
+349 LSNVEI
-361 IIDEINEDKKK
+361 EDKMT
-372 KEAEI
+372 EVI
-377 DINNYDLEDLVERPR
+377 NDINLEMEKEQFEENVKHFDLDDIIERPR

-397 KVNLDLF
+397 KVNLNLY

-409 IDNKKS
+409 KRQKS
-415 KKDKKK
+415 
-421 LNEEE
+421 EEN
-426 SEESEESDED
+426 SEESEEIKYDDDENND
-436 LMDFYEKSQ
+436 II
-445 PYFDINLLE
+445 PFDINLLE
-454 YSKTLQGYIKE
+454 YSKSIQGYIKE
-465 RNRILHDENYRRFAL
+465 RNRILHDETYRRFAI
-480 TRNDALSKAKTDE
+480 TRNEALSKAKTDD
-493 EKIAIYR
+493 EKIEVY
-500 KLNEEYGSRGKEI
+500 KKFNNEYNTRGKEI

-525 NACWFNY
+525 NACWFDY

-565 IIFELVTGDFLFQPE
+565 IVFELVTGDFLFQPE
-580 KGETFTKNDDHVAK
+580 KGDTFTKNDDHVAK
-594 FIQTLGKMPKNFA
+594 FIYTLGKMPKNFA

-618 KEGKMRRVKEIKFI
+618 KEGKLRRIKNRKFI
-632 PLKEILIKKY
+632 GLKDILVKKY
-642 HFKENEAQALTD
+642 HFKEFEAQALTD
-654 FLLPMLEFYPERR
+654 FLLPMLEYYPERR

-686 YLMSEAEIF
+686 YRMSDTEIF
-695 KMNMKENLL
+695 KMNMRENLL
-704 GNNKENEIKDPKIE
+704 GNYYDIDERKKDKEND
-718 LNKDRDVYSSDS
+718 DRDVYSSDS
-730 ELCEAD
+730 ELNEAD
-736 CEDNNIKPKVP
+736 CEDNDKKAKIQ
-747 SDNQADDDI
+747 DDEDDDT
-756 QLGDGNPDKINIPN
+756 QLGDNNPDKINIPN
-770 YNNSFCLYGQFVD
+770 YNNSFCMYGQFVD

-801 L
+801 LL

>member
-1 MDTDIKEQLTFKK
+1 
-14 TRSNNSIKEKNRN
+14 
-27 NMRLKKS
+27 
-34 KKPKKL
+34 
-40 PPASPS
+40 
-46 KIEYYNTKKMNS
+46 MNS
-58 PQYTDSNY
+58 SKYTDSNY

-90 DRYVIM
+90 DRYIIM

-133 AYDEIEILQALA
+133 AYDEIEILQSLA

-154 RSLRE
+154 RSLKE
-159 YYKDDEEKLKELETV
+159 YYKDDKEKLSELETV

-234 LDFLHLIC
+234 LDFLHRIC

-259 NDELRNIQETGTYV
+259 QDELRNIQETGTYV
-273 LDTGNNKESKDVSS
+273 LDTGNNNQNSEENSRNISENKKDKEKEITNFEIKEKKIKEEEKESNIESNTTELTLDE
-287 KNSEDGKDS
+287 NNNMS
-296 INNSIIDGSFID
+296 IFID
-308 EDNNM
+308 KE
-313 AISVDMRRDFNG
+313 VDLKG
-325 TGKKLRK
+325 VGKKARK
-332 KRQKFKKKQ
+332 KRQRYKKK
-341 MKKLEKYG
+341 KKKMLEKYG
-349 LSQSEIKIKMKE
+349 LSNVEI
-361 IIDEINEDKKK
+361 EDKMT
-372 KEAEI
+372 EVI
-377 DINNYDLEDLVERPR
+377 NDINLEMEKEQFEENVKNFDLDDIIERPR

-397 KVNLDLF
+397 KVNLNLY

-409 IDNKKS
+409 KRQKS
-415 KKDKKK
+415 
-421 LNEEE
+421 EEN
-426 SEESEESDED
+426 SEESEEIKYDDDENND
-436 LMDFYEKSQ
+436 II
-445 PYFDINLLE
+445 PFDINLLE
-454 YSKTLQGYIKE
+454 YSKSIQGYIKE
-465 RNRILHDENYRRFAL
+465 RNRILHDETYRRFAI
-480 TRNDALSKAKTDE
+480 TRNEALSKAKTDD
-493 EKIAIYR
+493 EKIEVY
-500 KLNEEYGSRGKEI
+500 KKFNNEYNTRGKEI

-525 NACWFNY
+525 NACWFDY

-565 IIFELVTGDFLFQPE
+565 IVFELVTGDFLFQPE
-580 KGETFTKNDDHVAK
+580 KGDTFTKNDDHVAK
-594 FIQTLGKMPKNFA
+594 FIYTLGKMPKNFA

-618 KEGKMRRVKEIKFI
+618 KEGKLRRIKNRKFI
-632 PLKEILIKKY
+632 GLKDILIKKY
-642 HFKENEAQALTD
+642 HFKEFEAQALTD
-654 FLLPMLEFYPERR
+654 FLLPMLEYYPERR

-686 YLMSEAEIF
+686 YRMSDTEIF
-695 KMNMKENLL
+695 KMNMRENLL
-704 GNNKENEIKDPKIE
+704 GNYYDIDERKKDKEND
-718 LNKDRDVYSSDS
+718 DRDVYSSDS
-730 ELCEAD
+730 ELNEAD
-736 CEDNNIKPKVP
+736 CEDNDKKAKIQ
-747 SDNQADDDI
+747 DDEDDDT
-756 QLGDGNPDKINIPN
+756 QLGDNNPDKINIPN
-770 YNNSFCLYGQFVD
+770 YNNSFCMYGQFVD

-801 L
+801 LL

>member
-1 MDTDIKEQLTFKK
+1 
-14 TRSNNSIKEKNRN
+14 
-27 NMRLKKS
+27 
-34 KKPKKL
+34 
-40 PPASPS
+40 
-46 KIEYYNTKKMNS
+46 MNS
-58 PQYTDSNY
+58 SKYTDSNY

-90 DRYVIM
+90 DRYIIM

-133 AYDEIEILQALA
+133 AYDEIEILQSLA

-154 RSLRE
+154 RSLKE
-159 YYKDDEEKLKELETV
+159 YYKDDKEKLSELETV

-234 LDFLHLIC
+234 LDFLHRIC

-259 NDELRNIQETGTYV
+259 QDELRNIQETGTYV
-273 LDTGNNKESKDVSS
+273 LDTGNNNQNSEENSRNISENKKEKEKEITNFEIKEKKIKEEEKESNIESS
-287 KNSEDGKDS
+287 TTELTLDENNNMS
-296 INNSIIDGSFID
+296 IFID
-308 EDNNM
+308 KE
-313 AISVDMRRDFNG
+313 VDLKG
-325 TGKKLRK
+325 VGKKARK
-332 KRQKFKKKQ
+332 KRQRYKKK
-341 MKKLEKYG
+341 KKKMLEKYG
-349 LSQSEIKIKMKE
+349 LSNVEI
-361 IIDEINEDKKK
+361 EDKMT
-372 KEAEI
+372 EVI
-377 DINNYDLEDLVERPR
+377 NDINLEMEKEQFEENVKNFDLDDIIERPR

-397 KVNLDLF
+397 KVNLNLY

-409 IDNKKS
+409 KRQKS
-415 KKDKKK
+415 
-421 LNEEE
+421 EEN
-426 SEESEESDED
+426 SEESEEIKYDDDENND
-436 LMDFYEKSQ
+436 II
-445 PYFDINLLE
+445 PFDINLLE
-454 YSKTLQGYIKE
+454 YSKSIQGYIKE
-465 RNRILHDENYRRFAL
+465 RNRILHDETYRRFAI
-480 TRNDALSKAKTDE
+480 TRNEALSKAKTDD
-493 EKIAIYR
+493 EKIEVY
-500 KLNEEYGSRGKEI
+500 KKFNNEYNTRGKEI

-525 NACWFNY
+525 NACWFDY

-565 IIFELVTGDFLFQPE
+565 IVFELVTGDFLFQPE
-580 KGETFTKNDDHVAK
+580 KGDTFTKNDDHVAR
-594 FIQTLGKMPKNFA
+594 FIYTLGKMPKNFA

-618 KEGKMRRVKEIKFI
+618 KEGKLRRIKNRKFI
-632 PLKEILIKKY
+632 GLKDILVKKY
-642 HFKENEAQALTD
+642 HFKEFEAQALTD
-654 FLLPMLEFYPERR
+654 FLLPMLEYYPERR

-686 YLMSEAEIF
+686 YRMSDTEIF
-695 KMNMKENLL
+695 KMNMRENLL
-704 GNNKENEIKDPKIE
+704 GNYYDIDERKKDKEND
-718 LNKDRDVYSSDS
+718 DRDVYSSDS
-730 ELCEAD
+730 ELNEAD
-736 CEDNNIKPKVP
+736 CEDNDKKAKIQ
-747 SDNQADDDI
+747 DDEDDDT
-756 QLGDGNPDKINIPN
+756 QLGDNNPDKINIPN
-770 YNNSFCLYGQFVD
+770 YNNSFCMYGQFVD

-801 L
+801 LL

>member
-1 MDTDIKEQLTFKK
+1 
-14 TRSNNSIKEKNRN
+14 
-27 NMRLKKS
+27 
-34 KKPKKL
+34 
-40 PPASPS
+40 
-46 KIEYYNTKKMNS
+46 MNS
-58 PQYTDSNY
+58 SKYTDSNY

-90 DRYVIM
+90 DRYIIM

-133 AYDEIEILQALA
+133 AYDEIEILQSLA

-154 RSLRE
+154 RSLKE
-159 YYKDDEEKLKELETV
+159 YYKDDKEKLSELETV

-234 LDFLHLIC
+234 LDFLHRIC

-259 NDELRNIQETGTYV
+259 QDELRNIQETGTYV
-273 LDTGNNKESKDVSS
+273 LDTGNNNQNSEENSRNISENKKDKEKEKEITNFEIKEKKIKEEEKESNIESS
-287 KNSEDGKDS
+287 TTELTLDENNNMS
-296 INNSIIDGSFID
+296 IFID
-308 EDNNM
+308 KE
-313 AISVDMRRDFNG
+313 VDLKG
-325 TGKKLRK
+325 VGKKARK
-332 KRQKFKKKQ
+332 KRQRYKKK
-341 MKKLEKYG
+341 KKKMLEKYG
-349 LSQSEIKIKMKE
+349 LSNVEI
-361 IIDEINEDKKK
+361 EDKMT
-372 KEAEI
+372 EVI
-377 DINNYDLEDLVERPR
+377 NDINLEMEKEQFEENVKNFDLDDIIERPR

-397 KVNLDLF
+397 KVNLNLY

-409 IDNKKS
+409 KRQKS
-415 KKDKKK
+415 
-421 LNEEE
+421 EEN
-426 SEESEESDED
+426 SEESEEIKYDDDENND
-436 LMDFYEKSQ
+436 II
-445 PYFDINLLE
+445 PFDINLLE
-454 YSKTLQGYIKE
+454 YSKSIQGYIKE
-465 RNRILHDENYRRFAL
+465 RNRILHDETYRRFVI
-480 TRNDALSKAKTDE
+480 TRNEALSKAKTDD
-493 EKIAIYR
+493 EKIEVY
-500 KLNEEYGSRGKEI
+500 KKFNNEYNTRGKEI

-525 NACWFNY
+525 NACWFDY

-565 IIFELVTGDFLFQPE
+565 IVFELVTGDFLFQPE
-580 KGETFTKNDDHVAK
+580 KGDTFTKNDDHVAK
-594 FIQTLGKMPKNFA
+594 FIYTLGKMPKNFA

-618 KEGKMRRVKEIKFI
+618 KEGKLRRIKNRKFI
-632 PLKEILIKKY
+632 GLKDILVKKY
-642 HFKENEAQALTD
+642 HFKEFEAQALTD
-654 FLLPMLEFYPERR
+654 FLLPMLEYYPERR

-686 YLMSEAEIF
+686 YRMSDTEIF
-695 KMNMKENLL
+695 KMNMRENLL
-704 GNNKENEIKDPKIE
+704 GNYYDIDERKKDKEND
-718 LNKDRDVYSSDS
+718 DRDVYSSDS
-730 ELCEAD
+730 ELNEAD
-736 CEDNNIKPKVP
+736 CEDNDKKAKIQ
-747 SDNQADDDI
+747 DDEDDDT
-756 QLGDGNPDKINIPN
+756 QLGDNNPDKINIPN
-770 YNNSFCLYGQFVD
+770 YNNSFCMYGQFVD

-801 L
+801 LL

>member
-1 MDTDIKEQLTFKK
+1 
-14 TRSNNSIKEKNRN
+14 
-27 NMRLKKS
+27 
-34 KKPKKL
+34 
-40 PPASPS
+40 
-46 KIEYYNTKKMNS
+46 MNS
-58 PQYTDSNY
+58 SKYTDSNY

-145 KKNFDKEWI
+145 KKNFDREWI
-154 RSLRE
+154 SSLRE

-234 LDFLHLIC
+234 LDFLHRIC

-259 NDELRNIQETGTYV
+259 QDELRNIQETGTYV
-273 LDTGNNKESKDVSS
+273 LDTGNNRNSASPSEHVSEEKEKESKLESS
-287 KNSEDGKDS
+287 TNE
-296 INNSIIDGSFID
+296 FTLD
-308 EDNNM
+308 ENNNM
-313 AISVDMRRDFNG
+313 SIVIDKEIDCK
-325 TGKKLRK
+325 TVGKKARK
-332 KRQKFKKKQ
+332 KRQKYKKKK
-341 MKKLEKYG
+341 KKLLERYG
-349 LSQSEIKIKMKE
+349 LSNVEIEEKMNKVMDDINEE
-361 IIDEINEDKKK
+361 IEKQQNEINIK
-372 KEAEI
+372 
-377 DINNYDLEDLVERPR
+377 NYDLEDLIERPR
-392 IASVP
+392 VASVP
-397 KVNLDLF
+397 KVNLDLY
-404 SHEKN
+404 SHEKKKN
-409 IDNKKS
+409 DIKSIKNKL
-415 KKDKKK
+415 K
-421 LNEEE
+421 LTEDDSSE
-426 SEESEESDED
+426 SEEPKEDDDED
-436 LMDFYEKSQ
+436 ELRDLIESSL
-445 PYFDINLLE
+445 PPFDINLLE
-454 YSKTLQGYIKE
+454 YSKTIQGYMKE
-465 RNRILHDENYRRFAL
+465 RNRILHDKNYRRFAI

-493 EKIAIYR
+493 EKIEVYK
-500 KLNEEYGSRGKEI
+500 KLNDEYNSRGKEI

-558 DIWSLAC
+558 DI
-565 IIFELVTGDFLFQPE
+565 
-580 KGETFTKNDDHVAK
+580 
-594 FIQTLGKMPKNFA
+594 

-618 KEGKMRRVKEIKFI
+618 KEGKMRRVKEIKHVGI
-632 PLKEILIKKY
+632 KEILVKKY
-642 HFKENEAQALTD
+642 HFKEFEAQALTD
-654 FLLPMLEFYPERR
+654 FLMPMLEFYPERR

-686 YLMSEAEIF
+686 YLMNETEIF
-695 KMNMKENLL
+695 RMNMKENLL
-704 GNNKENEIKDPKIE
+704 GISEYTKDKKDEND
-718 LNKDRDVYSSDS
+718 NRDVYSSDS
-730 ELCEAD
+730 ELNEAD
-736 CEDNNIKPKVP
+736 CEDNDKLVKIQE
-747 SDNQADDDI
+747 DNDDDDDI
-756 QLGDGNPDKINIPN
+756 QLGDTNPDKINIPN
-770 YNNSFCLYGQFVD
+770 YNNSFCMYGQFVD

-795 KIIDKD
+795 KIIDQD
-801 L
+801 LL

>member
-1 MDTDIKEQLTFKK
+1 
-14 TRSNNSIKEKNRN
+14 
-27 NMRLKKS
+27 
-34 KKPKKL
+34 
-40 PPASPS
+40 
-46 KIEYYNTKKMNS
+46 MNS
-58 PQYTDSNY
+58 SKYTDSNY

-154 RSLRE
+154 ESLKE
-159 YYKDDEEKLKELETV
+159 YYKDDKEKLKELNTV

-234 LDFLHLIC
+234 LDFLHRIC
-242 HIIHTDLKP
+242 HIIHTDMKP

-259 NDELRNIQETGTYV
+259 QDELRNIQETGTYV
-273 LDTGNNKESKDVSS
+273 LDTGNNNVNSNNNSQIANDEDKNKEKDKESKIEMS
-287 KNSEDGKDS
+287 KTE
-296 INNSIIDGSFID
+296 FTLD
-308 EDNNM
+308 ENNNM
-313 AISVDMRRDFNG
+313 EVTIDKEVDFKAI
-325 TGKKLRK
+325 GKKARK
-332 KRQKFKKKQ
+332 KRQKYKKK
-341 MKKLEKYG
+341 KKKLLEKYG
-349 LSQSEIKIKMKE
+349 LSNNEIEDKMNKVM
-361 IIDEINEDKKK
+361 DDINEEIE
-372 KEAEI
+372 KEQRELNI
-377 DINNYDLEDLVERPR
+377 KNYDIEDLIERPR
-392 IASVP
+392 VASVP
-397 KVNLDLF
+397 KVNIELN
-404 SHEKN
+404 SRQ
-409 IDNKKS
+409 KS
-415 KKDKKK
+415 KEIKPKKNNLK
-421 LNEEE
+421 LTEDN
-426 SEESEESDED
+426 SEESDEPKD
-436 LMDFYEKSQ
+436 DDDEEDELREFLESNLPRY
-445 PYFDINLLE
+445 DINLLE
-454 YSKTLQGYIKE
+454 YSKSIQAYIKE
-465 RNRILHDENYRRFAL
+465 RNRILHDENYRRFAI
-480 TRNDALSKAKTDE
+480 TRNDALSKAKSDKEQIEVYKKLSDE
-493 EKIAIYR
+493 Y
-500 KLNEEYGSRGKEI
+500 NSRGKEI

-565 IIFELVTGDFLFQPE
+565 IVFELVTGDFLFQPE

-618 KEGKMRRVKEIKFI
+618 KEGKMRRVKEIKHI
-632 PLKEILIKKY
+632 GIKEILIKKY
-642 HFKENEAQALTD
+642 HFKEFEAQALSD

-667 ASARELLRH
+667 ASARDLLRH
-676 PWLTMPPNYD
+676 PWLSMPPNYD
-686 YLMSEAEIF
+686 YLMSETEIF
-695 KMNMKENLL
+695 RMNMKENLL
-704 GNNKENEIKDPKIE
+704 GISEYSTKDKKEEDDN
-718 LNKDRDVYSSDS
+718 RDVYSSDS
-730 ELCEAD
+730 ELNEAD
-736 CEDNNIKPKVP
+736 CEDNAKNIKV
-747 SDNQADDDI
+747 QDDTENDDEI
-756 QLGDGNPDKINIPN
+756 QLGDTNPDKINIPN
-770 YNNSFCLYGQFVD
+770 YNNSFCMYGQFVD

-801 L
+801 LL

>member
-1 MDTDIKEQLTFKK
+1 
-14 TRSNNSIKEKNRN
+14 
-27 NMRLKKS
+27 
-34 KKPKKL
+34 
-40 PPASPS
+40 
-46 KIEYYNTKKMNS
+46 MNS

-154 RSLRE
+154 NSLRE

-234 LDFLHLIC
+234 LDFLHRIC

-259 NDELRNIQETGTYV
+259 NDELRNIQETGTYI
-273 LDTGNNKESKDVSS
+273 LDTGNNKDSKD
-287 KNSEDGKDS
+287 NS
-296 INNSIIDGSFID
+296 INNSEDEKETTKMNTNTFTNESDIFD
-308 EDNNM
+308 EDMNM
-313 AISVDMRRDFNG
+313 SISIDMRTDFKG

-332 KRQKFKKKQ
+332 KKQKFKKKQ

-349 LSQSEIKIKMKE
+349 LSKSEIQIKMNE
-361 IIDEINEDKKK
+361 VMNEINEERKK
-372 KEAEI
+372 KESEI
-377 DINNYDLEDLVERPR
+377 DINNYDLEDLIERPR
-392 IASVP
+392 VASVP
-397 KVNLDLF
+397 KVNLDLY
-404 SHEKN
+404 SHEKTEKE
-409 IDNKKS
+409 KKS
-415 KKDKKK
+415 KKPKKK
-421 LNEEE
+421 SSEEE

-436 LMDFYEKSQ
+436 IMDFYEDYQ
-445 PYFDINLLE
+445 PHFDINLLD

-465 RNRILHDENYRRFAL
+465 KNRILHDENYRRFAL

-565 IIFELVTGDFLFQPE
+565 IVFELVTGDFLFQPE

-618 KEGKMRRVKEIKFI
+618 KEGKMRRIKEIKYI
-632 PLKEILIKKY
+632 PLKEILVKKY
-642 HFKENEAQALTD
+642 HFKEDEAQALTD

-695 KMNMKENLL
+695 KMTMKENLL
-704 GNNKENEIKDPKIE
+704 GTNKENGNEDPKAEI
-718 LNKDRDVYSSDS
+718 NKDRDVYSSDS
-730 ELCEAD
+730 ELNEGD
-736 CEDNNIKPKVP
+736 CEDNNLKAKNP
-747 SDNQADDDI
+747 SENDDDDDI

-770 YNNSFCLYGQFVD
+770 YNNSFCMYGQFVD

-795 KIIDKD
+795 KIMDKD

>member
-1 MDTDIKEQLTFKK
+1 
-14 TRSNNSIKEKNRN
+14 
-27 NMRLKKS
+27 
-34 KKPKKL
+34 
-40 PPASPS
+40 
-46 KIEYYNTKKMNS
+46 MNS
-58 PQYTDSNY
+58 SKYTDSNY

-122 VQKSDERYIQG
+122 IQKSDERYIQG

-154 RSLRE
+154 ESLKE
-159 YYKDDEEKLKELETV
+159 YYKDDKEKLKELNTV
-174 EHTQVVQLLNSFIHN
+174 EHTHVVQLLNSFIHN

-234 LDFLHLIC
+234 LDFLHRIC
-242 HIIHTDLKP
+242 HIIHTDMKP

-259 NDELRNIQETGTYV
+259 QDELRNIQETGTYV
-273 LDTGNNKESKDVSS
+273 LDTGNNNI
-287 KNSEDGKDS
+287 NSA
-296 INNSIIDGSFID
+296 NNSHIISD
-308 EDNNM
+308 EEKNKEKDKEKKIETSTNEFTLDENNNM
-313 AISVDMRRDFNG
+313 EIAIDKEVDFKAI
-325 TGKKLRK
+325 GKKARK
-332 KRQKFKKKQ
+332 KRQKYKKK
-341 MKKLEKYG
+341 KKKLLEKYG
-349 LSQSEIKIKMKE
+349 LSNAEIEEKMNKVM
-361 IIDEINEDKKK
+361 DDINEEIE
-372 KEAEI
+372 KEQIELNI
-377 DINNYDLEDLVERPR
+377 KNYDIEDLIERPR
-392 IASVP
+392 VASVP
-397 KVNLDLF
+397 KVNLELT
-404 SHEKN
+404 SRQKSKE
-409 IDNKKS
+409 IKS
-415 KKDKKK
+415 KKNNLK
-421 LNEEE
+421 LTEEN
-426 SEESEESDED
+426 SEESDEPKD
-436 LMDFYEKSQ
+436 DDYDEDELREFLESNLPRY
-445 PYFDINLLE
+445 DINLLE
-454 YSKTLQGYIKE
+454 YSKSIQAYIKE
-465 RNRILHDENYRRFAL
+465 RNRILHDENYRRFAI
-480 TRNDALSKAKTDE
+480 TRNDALSKAKSDKEQIEVYKKLSDE
-493 EKIAIYR
+493 Y
-500 KLNEEYGSRGKEI
+500 NSRGKEI

-565 IIFELVTGDFLFQPE
+565 IVFELVTGDFLFQPE

-618 KEGKMRRVKEIKFI
+618 KEGKMRRVKEIKHI
-632 PLKEILIKKY
+632 GIKEILIKKY
-642 HFKENEAQALTD
+642 HFKEFEAQALND

-667 ASARELLRH
+667 ASARDLLRH
-676 PWLTMPPNYD
+676 PWLSMPPNYD
-686 YLMSEAEIF
+686 YLMSETEIF
-695 KMNMKENLL
+695 RMNMKENLL
-704 GNNKENEIKDPKIE
+704 GISEYSTKDKKEADDN
-718 LNKDRDVYSSDS
+718 RDVYSSDS
-730 ELCEAD
+730 ELNEAD
-736 CEDNNIKPKVP
+736 CEDNDKNAKVQN
-747 SDNQADDDI
+747 DNDNDDEI
-756 QLGDGNPDKINIPN
+756 QLGDTNPDKINIPN
-770 YNNSFCLYGQFVD
+770 YNNSFCMYGQFVD

-801 L
+801 LL

>member
-1 MDTDIKEQLTFKK
+1 MKQKSGPK
-14 TRSNNSIKEKNRN
+14 
-27 NMRLKKS
+27 LKKGH
-34 KKPKKL
+34 KNQKL

-58 PQYTDSNY
+58 SKYTDSNY

-90 DRYVIM
+90 DRYIIM

-133 AYDEIEILQALA
+133 AYDEIEILQSLA

-154 RSLRE
+154 RSLKE
-159 YYKDDEEKLKELETV
+159 YYKDDKEKLSELETV

-234 LDFLHLIC
+234 LDFLHRIC

-259 NDELRNIQETGTYV
+259 QDELRNIQETGTYV
-273 LDTGNNKESKDVSS
+273 LDTGNNNQNSEENSRNISENKKDKEKEKEITNFEIKEKKIKEEEKESNIESS
-287 KNSEDGKDS
+287 TTELTLDENNNMS
-296 INNSIIDGSFID
+296 IFID
-308 EDNNM
+308 KE
-313 AISVDMRRDFNG
+313 VDLKG
-325 TGKKLRK
+325 VGKKARK
-332 KRQKFKKKQ
+332 KRQRYKKK
-341 MKKLEKYG
+341 KKKMLEKYG
-349 LSQSEIKIKMKE
+349 LSNVEI
-361 IIDEINEDKKK
+361 EDKMT
-372 KEAEI
+372 EVI
-377 DINNYDLEDLVERPR
+377 NDINLEMEKEQFEENVKNFDLDDIIERPR

-397 KVNLDLF
+397 KVNLNLY

-409 IDNKKS
+409 KRQKS
-415 KKDKKK
+415 
-421 LNEEE
+421 EEN
-426 SEESEESDED
+426 SEESEEIKYDDDENND
-436 LMDFYEKSQ
+436 II
-445 PYFDINLLE
+445 PFDINLLE
-454 YSKTLQGYIKE
+454 YSKSIQGYIKE
-465 RNRILHDENYRRFAL
+465 RNRILHDETYRRFAI
-480 TRNDALSKAKTDE
+480 TRNEALSKAKTDD
-493 EKIAIYR
+493 EKIEVY
-500 KLNEEYGSRGKEI
+500 KKFNNEYNTRGKEI

-525 NACWFNY
+525 NACWFDY

-565 IIFELVTGDFLFQPE
+565 IVFELVTGDFLFQPE
-580 KGETFTKNDDHVAK
+580 KGDTFTKNDDHVAK
-594 FIQTLGKMPKNFA
+594 FIYTLGKMPKNFA

-618 KEGKMRRVKEIKFI
+618 KEGKLRRIKNRKFI
-632 PLKEILIKKY
+632 GLKDILVKKY
-642 HFKENEAQALTD
+642 HFKEFEAQALTD
-654 FLLPMLEFYPERR
+654 FLLPMLEYYPERR

-686 YLMSEAEIF
+686 YRMSDTEIF
-695 KMNMKENLL
+695 KMNMRENLL
-704 GNNKENEIKDPKIE
+704 GNYYDIDERKKDKEND
-718 LNKDRDVYSSDS
+718 DRDVYSSDS
-730 ELCEAD
+730 ELNEAD
-736 CEDNNIKPKVP
+736 CEDNDKKAKIQ
-747 SDNQADDDI
+747 DDEDDDT
-756 QLGDGNPDKINIPN
+756 QLGDNNPDKINIPN
-770 YNNSFCLYGQFVD
+770 YNNSFCMYGQFVD

-801 L
+801 LL

>member
-1 MDTDIKEQLTFKK
+1 
-14 TRSNNSIKEKNRN
+14 
-27 NMRLKKS
+27 
-34 KKPKKL
+34 
-40 PPASPS
+40 
-46 KIEYYNTKKMNS
+46 MNS
-58 PQYTDSNY
+58 SKYTDSNY

-90 DRYVIM
+90 DRYIIM

-133 AYDEIEILQALA
+133 AYDEIEILQSLA

-154 RSLRE
+154 RSLKE
-159 YYKDDEEKLKELETV
+159 YYKDDKEKLSELETV

-234 LDFLHLIC
+234 LDFLHRIC

-259 NDELRNIQETGTYV
+259 QDELRNIQETGTYV
-273 LDTGNNKESKDVSS
+273 LDTGNNNQNSEENSRNISENKKDKEKEKEITNFEIKEKKIKEDEKESNIESS
-287 KNSEDGKDS
+287 TTELTLDENNNMS
-296 INNSIIDGSFID
+296 IFID
-308 EDNNM
+308 KE
-313 AISVDMRRDFNG
+313 VDLKG
-325 TGKKLRK
+325 VGKKARK
-332 KRQKFKKKQ
+332 KRQRYKKK
-341 MKKLEKYG
+341 KKKMLEKYG
-349 LSQSEIKIKMKE
+349 LSNVEI
-361 IIDEINEDKKK
+361 EDKMT
-372 KEAEI
+372 EVI
-377 DINNYDLEDLVERPR
+377 NDINLEMEKEQFEENVKNFDLDDIIERPR

-397 KVNLDLF
+397 KVNLNLY

-409 IDNKKS
+409 KRQKS
-415 KKDKKK
+415 
-421 LNEEE
+421 EEN
-426 SEESEESDED
+426 SEESEEIKYDDDENND
-436 LMDFYEKSQ
+436 II
-445 PYFDINLLE
+445 PFDINLLE
-454 YSKTLQGYIKE
+454 YSKSIQGYIKE
-465 RNRILHDENYRRFAL
+465 RNRILHDETYRRFAI
-480 TRNDALSKAKTDE
+480 TRNEALSKAKTDD
-493 EKIAIYR
+493 EKIEVY
-500 KLNEEYGSRGKEI
+500 KKFNNEYNTRGKEI
-513 DPSIEVKICDIG
+513 DTSIEVKICDIG
-525 NACWFNY
+525 NACWFDY

-565 IIFELVTGDFLFQPE
+565 IVFELVTGDFLFQPE
-580 KGETFTKNDDHVAK
+580 KGDTFTKNDDHVAK
-594 FIQTLGKMPKNFA
+594 FIYTLGKMPKNFA

-618 KEGKMRRVKEIKFI
+618 KEGKLRRIKNRKFI
-632 PLKEILIKKY
+632 GLKDILVKKY
-642 HFKENEAQALTD
+642 HFKEFEAQALTD

-686 YLMSEAEIF
+686 YRMSDTEIF
-695 KMNMKENLL
+695 KMNMRENLL
-704 GNNKENEIKDPKIE
+704 GNYYDIDERKKDKEND
-718 LNKDRDVYSSDS
+718 DRDVYSSDS
-730 ELCEAD
+730 ELNEAD
-736 CEDNNIKPKVP
+736 CEDNDKKAKIQ
-747 SDNQADDDI
+747 DDEDDDT
-756 QLGDGNPDKINIPN
+756 QLGDNNPDKINIPN
-770 YNNSFCLYGQFVD
+770 YNNSFCMYGQFVD

-801 L
+801 LL

>member
-1 MDTDIKEQLTFKK
+1 
-14 TRSNNSIKEKNRN
+14 
-27 NMRLKKS
+27 
-34 KKPKKL
+34 
-40 PPASPS
+40 
-46 KIEYYNTKKMNS
+46 MNS
-58 PQYTDSNY
+58 SKYTDSNY

-90 DRYVIM
+90 DRYIIM

-133 AYDEIEILQALA
+133 AYDEIEILQSLA

-154 RSLRE
+154 RSLKE
-159 YYKDDEEKLKELETV
+159 YYKDDKEKLSELETV

-234 LDFLHLIC
+234 LDFLHRIC

-259 NDELRNIQETGTYV
+259 QDELRNIQETGTYV
-273 LDTGNNKESKDVSS
+273 LDTGNNNQNSEENSRNISENKKDKEKEKEITNFEIKEKKIKEEEKESNIESS
-287 KNSEDGKDS
+287 TTELTLDENNNMS
-296 INNSIIDGSFID
+296 IFID
-308 EDNNM
+308 KE
-313 AISVDMRRDFNG
+313 VDLKG
-325 TGKKLRK
+325 VGKKARK
-332 KRQKFKKKQ
+332 KRQRYKKK
-341 MKKLEKYG
+341 KKKMLEKYG
-349 LSQSEIKIKMKE
+349 LSNVEI
-361 IIDEINEDKKK
+361 EDKMT
-372 KEAEI
+372 EVI
-377 DINNYDLEDLVERPR
+377 NDINLEMEKEQFEENVKNFDLDDIIERPR

-397 KVNLDLF
+397 KVNLNLY

-409 IDNKKS
+409 KRQKS
-415 KKDKKK
+415 
-421 LNEEE
+421 EEN
-426 SEESEESDED
+426 SEESEEIKYDDDENND
-436 LMDFYEKSQ
+436 II
-445 PYFDINLLE
+445 PFDINLLE
-454 YSKTLQGYIKE
+454 YSKSIQGYIKE
-465 RNRILHDENYRRFAL
+465 RNRILHDETYRRFAI
-480 TRNDALSKAKTDE
+480 TRNEALSKAKTDD
-493 EKIAIYR
+493 EKIEVY
-500 KLNEEYGSRGKEI
+500 KKFNNEYNTRGKEI

-525 NACWFNY
+525 NACWFDY

-565 IIFELVTGDFLFQPE
+565 IVFELVTGDFLFQPE
-580 KGETFTKNDDHVAK
+580 KGDTFTKNDDHVAK
-594 FIQTLGKMPKNFA
+594 FIYTLGKMPKNFA

-618 KEGKMRRVKEIKFI
+618 KEGKLRRIKNRKFI
-632 PLKEILIKKY
+632 GLKDILVKKY
-642 HFKENEAQALTD
+642 HFKEFEAQALTD
-654 FLLPMLEFYPERR
+654 FLLPMLEYYPERR

-686 YLMSEAEIF
+686 YRMSDTEIF
-695 KMNMKENLL
+695 KMNMRENLL
-704 GNNKENEIKDPKIE
+704 GNYYDIDERKKDKEND
-718 LNKDRDVYSSDS
+718 DRDVYSSDS
-730 ELCEAD
+730 ELNEAD
-736 CEDNNIKPKVP
+736 CEDNDKKAKIQ
-747 SDNQADDDI
+747 DDEDDDT
-756 QLGDGNPDKINIPN
+756 QLGDNNPDKINIPN
-770 YNNSFCLYGQFVD
+770 YNNSFCMYGQFVD

-801 L
+801 LL

>member
-1 MDTDIKEQLTFKK
+1 
-14 TRSNNSIKEKNRN
+14 
-27 NMRLKKS
+27 
-34 KKPKKL
+34 
-40 PPASPS
+40 
-46 KIEYYNTKKMNS
+46 MNS

-154 RSLRE
+154 KSLRE
-159 YYKDDEEKLKELETV
+159 YYKDDEETLKELEKV

-234 LDFLHLIC
+234 LDFLHRIC

-259 NDELRNIQETGTYV
+259 EDELRNIQETGTYV
-273 LDTGNNKESKDVSS
+273 LDTGNNKNSVHSS
-287 KNSEDGKDS
+287 KN
-296 INNSIIDGSFID
+296 N
-308 EDNNM
+308 
-313 AISVDMRRDFNG
+313 SVDEKKSKNESTTEFTLDENLNMSVVIDKEVDFKKGKGKTMRKRKQKYKKKK
-325 TGKKLRK
+325 KKL
-332 KRQKFKKKQ
+332 
-341 MKKLEKYG
+341 LEKYG
-349 LSQSEIKIKMKE
+349 LSNAEIQEKMDKVMN
-361 IIDEINEDKKK
+361 DINEDIKKQ
-372 KEAEI
+372 ELEQ
-377 DINNYDLEDLVERPR
+377 DINNYELDDLIERPR
-392 IASVP
+392 VASVP
-397 KVNLDLF
+397 KVNLDLY
-404 SHEKN
+404 SHEKKEKMK
-409 IDNKKS
+409 NKKLS
-415 KKDKKK
+415 LKED
-421 LNEEE
+421 ESEEFEE
-426 SEESEESDED
+426 SEDD
-436 LMDFYEKSQ
+436 IMDYPEKN
-445 PYFDINLLE
+445 FDINLLE
-454 YSKTLQGYIKE
+454 YSKTLQSYIKE
-465 RNRILHDENYRRFAL
+465 RNRILHDENYRRFAF

-500 KLNEEYGSRGKEI
+500 KLNEEYNSRGKEI
-513 DPSIEVKICDIG
+513 DPSIQVKICDIG

-553 YNETS
+553 YNESS

-565 IIFELVTGDFLFQPE
+565 IVFELVTGDFLFQPE
-580 KGETFTKNDDHVAK
+580 KGDTFTKNDDHVAK

-607 KRGEYYNKFFT
+607 SRGEYYNKFFT
-618 KEGKMRRVKEIKFI
+618 KEGKMRRIKEIKHKGI
-632 PLKEILIKKY
+632 KEILIKKY
-642 HFKENEAQALTD
+642 HFKEFEAQALTE

-676 PWLTMPPNYD
+676 PWLSMPPNYD

-695 KMNMKENLL
+695 RMDMKENLL
-704 GNNKENEIKDPKIE
+704 GKSGENEESNTNDD
-718 LNKDRDVYSSDS
+718 DRDVYSSDS
-730 ELCEAD
+730 ELNEGD
-736 CEDNNIKPKVP
+736 REDNDKKELNL
-747 SDNQADDDI
+747 NNDDDDDDT
-756 QLGDGNPDKINIPN
+756 QLGDQNPDKINIPN
-770 YNNSFCLYGQFVD
+770 YNNSFCMYGQFVD

-795 KIIDKD
+795 KLIDYD

>member
-1 MDTDIKEQLTFKK
+1 
-14 TRSNNSIKEKNRN
+14 
-27 NMRLKKS
+27 
-34 KKPKKL
+34 
-40 PPASPS
+40 
-46 KIEYYNTKKMNS
+46 MNS

-122 VQKSDERYIQG
+122 IQKSDERYIQG

-154 RSLRE
+154 SSLRE
-159 YYKDDEEKLKELETV
+159 YYKDDKEKLKELETV

-234 LDFLHLIC
+234 LDFLHRIC

-259 NDELRNIQETGTYV
+259 PDELRNIQETGTYV
-273 LDTGNNKESKDVSS
+273 LDTGNNKESKTASSNVSVD
-287 KNSEDGKDS
+287 EKDS
-296 INNSIIDGSFID
+296 INNSILNEVKVDGNLGLS
-308 EDNNM
+308 M
-313 AISVDMRRDFNG
+313 SISLDTSTNFSG
-325 TGKKLRK
+325 LTGKKLRK

-341 MKKLEKYG
+341 MKILENYG
-349 LSQSEIKIKMKE
+349 LSKKEIKEKMDEIMDSKKSKE
-361 IIDEINEDKKK
+361 I
-372 KEAEI
+372 EI
-377 DINNYDLEDLVERPR
+377 DINNYDLEDLIERPR

-404 SHEKN
+404 SHEKEKKPKK
-409 IDNKKS
+409 NKKKS
-415 KKDKKK
+415 A
-421 LNEEE
+421 EEE
-426 SEESEESDED
+426 SEDLEDSEDV
-436 LMDFYEKSQ
+436 MDFYEKSQ
-445 PYFDINLLE
+445 PDFDINLLE

-465 RNRILHDENYRRFAL
+465 KNRILHDENYRRFVL

-594 FIQTLGKMPKNFA
+594 FMQTLGKMPKNFA

-618 KEGKMRRVKEIKFI
+618 KEGKMRRVKEIKYV
-632 PLKEILIKKY
+632 PLKDILVKKY

-654 FLLPMLEFYPERR
+654 FLLPMLEFYPESTIELIPAYERQNGIMIEFFGDEVDRICEFDVVTGAVIKEKKSVSIFPASHFVTSDDKLKEAVKRIQDELEVRR
-667 ASARELLRH
+667 QYFLDNNKLIEEQRIRERV
-676 PWLTMPPNYD
+676 NYD
-686 YLMSEAEIF
+686 TEMLLETGF
-695 KMNMKENLL
+695 CRGVENYSRHLALRGEGETPTTLIDFFSKDFLL
-704 GNNKENEIKDPKIE
+704 VVDESHVTLPQVKGMYNG
-718 LNKDRDVYSSDS
+718 DRARKQNLVDYGFR
-730 ELCEAD
+730 L
-736 CEDNNIKPKVP
+736 P
-747 SDNQADDDI
+747 SA
-756 QLGDGNPDKINIPN
+756 LDKI
-770 YNNSFCLYGQFVD
+770 GRAHV
-783 LTSLDQPNPQFD
+783 
-795 KIIDKD
+795 
-801 L
+801 

>member
-1 MDTDIKEQLTFKK
+1 
-14 TRSNNSIKEKNRN
+14 
-27 NMRLKKS
+27 
-34 KKPKKL
+34 
-40 PPASPS
+40 
-46 KIEYYNTKKMNS
+46 MNS
-58 PQYTDSNY
+58 SKYTDSNY

-90 DRYVIM
+90 DRYIIM

-133 AYDEIEILQALA
+133 AYDEIEILQSLA

-154 RSLRE
+154 RSLKE
-159 YYKDDEEKLKELETV
+159 YYKDDKEKLSELETV

-234 LDFLHLIC
+234 LDFLHRIC

-259 NDELRNIQETGTYV
+259 QDELRNIQETGTYV
-273 LDTGNNKESKDVSS
+273 LDTGNNNQNSEENSRNISENKKDKEKEKEITNFEIKEKKIKEDEKESNIESS
-287 KNSEDGKDS
+287 TTELTLDENNNMS
-296 INNSIIDGSFID
+296 IFID
-308 EDNNM
+308 KE
-313 AISVDMRRDFNG
+313 VDLKG
-325 TGKKLRK
+325 VGKKARK
-332 KRQKFKKKQ
+332 KRQRYKKK
-341 MKKLEKYG
+341 KKKMLEKYG
-349 LSQSEIKIKMKE
+349 LSNVEI
-361 IIDEINEDKKK
+361 EDKMT
-372 KEAEI
+372 EVI
-377 DINNYDLEDLVERPR
+377 NDINLEMEKEQFEENVKNFDLDDIIERPR

-397 KVNLDLF
+397 KVNLNLY

-409 IDNKKS
+409 KRQKS
-415 KKDKKK
+415 
-421 LNEEE
+421 EEN
-426 SEESEESDED
+426 SEESEEIKYDDDENND
-436 LMDFYEKSQ
+436 II
-445 PYFDINLLE
+445 PFDINLLE
-454 YSKTLQGYIKE
+454 YSKSIQGYIKE
-465 RNRILHDENYRRFAL
+465 RNRILHDETYRRFAI
-480 TRNDALSKAKTDE
+480 TRNEALSKAKTDD
-493 EKIAIYR
+493 EKIEVY
-500 KLNEEYGSRGKEI
+500 KKFNNEYNTRGKEI
-513 DPSIEVKICDIG
+513 DTSIEVKICDIG
-525 NACWFNY
+525 NACWFDY

-565 IIFELVTGDFLFQPE
+565 IVFELVTGDFLFQPE
-580 KGETFTKNDDHVAK
+580 KGDTFTKNDDHVAK
-594 FIQTLGKMPKNFA
+594 FIYTLGKMPKNFA

-618 KEGKMRRVKEIKFI
+618 KEGKLRRIKNRKFI
-632 PLKEILIKKY
+632 GLKDILVKKY
-642 HFKENEAQALTD
+642 HFKEFEAQALTD
-654 FLLPMLEFYPERR
+654 FLLPMLEYYPERR

-686 YLMSEAEIF
+686 YRMSDTEIF
-695 KMNMKENLL
+695 KMNMRENLL
-704 GNNKENEIKDPKIE
+704 GNYYDIDERKKDKEND
-718 LNKDRDVYSSDS
+718 DRDVYSSDS
-730 ELCEAD
+730 ELNEAD
-736 CEDNNIKPKVP
+736 CEDNDKKAKIQ
-747 SDNQADDDI
+747 DDEDDDT
-756 QLGDGNPDKINIPN
+756 QLGDNNPDKINIPN
-770 YNNSFCLYGQFVD
+770 YNNSFCMYGQFVD

-795 KIIDKD
+795 KIIDHD
-801 L
+801 LL

>member
-1 MDTDIKEQLTFKK
+1 
-14 TRSNNSIKEKNRN
+14 
-27 NMRLKKS
+27 
-34 KKPKKL
+34 
-40 PPASPS
+40 
-46 KIEYYNTKKMNS
+46 MNS
-58 PQYTDSNY
+58 SKYTDSNY

-122 VQKSDERYIQG
+122 IQKSDERYIQG

-154 RSLRE
+154 ESLKE
-159 YYKDDEEKLKELETV
+159 YYKDDKEKLKELTTV

-234 LDFLHLIC
+234 LDFLHRIC
-242 HIIHTDLKP
+242 HIIHTDMKP

-259 NDELRNIQETGTYV
+259 QDELRNIQETGTYV
-273 LDTGNNKESKDVSS
+273 LDTGNNNI
-287 KNSEDGKDS
+287 NSA
-296 INNSIIDGSFID
+296 NNSHIISD
-308 EDNNM
+308 EEKNKEKDKEKIIETSTNEFTMDENNNM
-313 AISVDMRRDFNG
+313 EITIDKELGFKAI
-325 TGKKLRK
+325 GKKARK
-332 KRQKFKKKQ
+332 KRQKYKKK
-341 MKKLEKYG
+341 KKKLLEKYG
-349 LSQSEIKIKMKE
+349 LSNAEIEEKMNKVM
-361 IIDEINEDKKK
+361 DDINEEIE
-372 KEAEI
+372 KEQIELNI
-377 DINNYDLEDLVERPR
+377 KNYDIEDLIERPR
-392 IASVP
+392 VASVP
-397 KVNLDLF
+397 KVNLELN
-404 SHEKN
+404 SR
-409 IDNKKS
+409 KKS
-415 KKDKKK
+415 NEIKPKKNNLK
-421 LNEEE
+421 LTEEN
-426 SEESEESDED
+426 SEESDEPKD
-436 LMDFYEKSQ
+436 DDYDEDELREFLESTLPRY
-445 PYFDINLLE
+445 DINLLE
-454 YSKTLQGYIKE
+454 YSKSIQAYIKE
-465 RNRILHDENYRRFAL
+465 RNRILHDENYRRFAI
-480 TRNDALSKAKTDE
+480 TRNDALSKAKSDKEQIEVYKKLSDE
-493 EKIAIYR
+493 Y
-500 KLNEEYGSRGKEI
+500 NSRGKEI

-565 IIFELVTGDFLFQPE
+565 IVFELVTGDFLFQPE

-607 KRGEYYNKFFT
+607 KRGEYYKKFFT
-618 KEGKMRRVKEIKFI
+618 KEGKMRRVKEIKHI
-632 PLKEILIKKY
+632 GIKEILIKKY
-642 HFKENEAQALTD
+642 HFKEFEAQALSD

-667 ASARELLRH
+667 ASARDLLRH
-676 PWLTMPPNYD
+676 PWLSMPPNYD
-686 YLMSEAEIF
+686 YLMSETEIF
-695 KMNMKENLL
+695 RMNMKENLL
-704 GNNKENEIKDPKIE
+704 GISEYSTKDKKEADDN
-718 LNKDRDVYSSDS
+718 RDVYSSDS
-730 ELCEAD
+730 ELNEAD
-736 CEDNNIKPKVP
+736 CEDNDKNAKVQN
-747 SDNQADDDI
+747 DNDNDDEI
-756 QLGDGNPDKINIPN
+756 QLGDTNPDKINIPN
-770 YNNSFCLYGQFVD
+770 YNNSFCMYGQFVD

-801 L
+801 LL